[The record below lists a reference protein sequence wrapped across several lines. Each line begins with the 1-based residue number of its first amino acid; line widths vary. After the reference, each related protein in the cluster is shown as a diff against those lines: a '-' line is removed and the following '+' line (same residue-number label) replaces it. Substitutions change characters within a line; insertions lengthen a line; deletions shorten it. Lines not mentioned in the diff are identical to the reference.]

1 MNYLKLLS
9 YSFSLVFLIML
20 SSFQRLHAQSCPTIL
35 SAGGVVEVCKGG
47 NVDLFAEL
55 NTAPT
60 GITFTWTGSVSGLLK
75 MATGPAG
82 TFMSYTPT
90 VTEVVTVTAAKSG
103 CTTLVDKVK
112 VIVHDGATFTK
123 CRIIDN
129 FDEPDGTTQ
138 QTVMVKSPILGGP
151 NFQTK
156 TFTGLNAGGLIGNK
170 RTMNIWY
177 VVGDL
182 TSRADVL
189 KESDITSPYFNE
201 WFYSSSNDEGNES
214 NTELVYGGTGAD
226 QLNWDGI
233 CDCLDPNGVPDAS
246 AGFRLYNYFADQSG
260 VTMTVT
266 ITDGTGKIG
275 TIVRNMPGSGFGDY
289 DEEFALVD
297 FTVANGFNWCDIDKI
312 SLFMN
317 TNFISVDFKFDQF
330 DFCCLVKAEL
340 GDNSIKKCLGSC
352 IKLDTL
358 FNCPIPSGL
367 IGSHNVNWKDPNGNS
382 VAYNAVICPST
393 AGMFNYTV
401 NIKDS
406 LGCESNF
413 TQTFKICDTPSISL
427 TNVAIC
433 RGQSVVLS
441 PTITGGNPPLSYLW
455 SPATGL
461 SCTTCA
467 NPTANPTTTT
477 TYTLIVSTTEN
488 GDNGINA
495 CSGSKKVTVTVND
508 LPDGS
513 ITGATGLCNGATT
526 TQICAKQAPAVN
538 ITYSWST
545 LETTRCINVGAGTY
559 TLTVTNTTT
568 GCTATSQVTI
578 SPVPSPSVTVSS
590 DKNNVCEGTKV
601 ILTAV
606 GSGGTTPYTFTWST
620 GQSGNPIQVTPSAP
634 SSTYIVTIT
643 DINGCTGTNTITINA
658 TPNDIQVN
666 VTTKPDICSKKIGEA
681 TANPTGGAPPY
692 SYAWSNGG
700 NTQTITGLSPGSYTV
715 TVTDISGCSRSAT
728 GTVGTV
734 AGPSVNITGAS
745 PICAGGSVTLTANAT
760 GGTAPITY
768 SWSPGG
774 MTTSAVTV
782 SPGSTTTYT
791 VVVTD
796 GNGCTA
802 SNSVEVLVN
811 PKPQVTITPLN
822 PVICQGAKVNLTAIT
837 SGGTPSYSYLWSPS
851 TGLSCT
857 TCQNPDA
864 SPTAD
869 QIYQVIV
876 TDSKGCKDTAQVLVK
891 VNNNPTPSLVE
902 KTNEQCGKKNGT
914 ITVTATGGVSP
925 YSYLW
930 NTSPQQ
936 TGNTATG
943 LAAGT
948 YTVTVTDN
956 NGCTGTF
963 STSIINEGGPTVDIT
978 GASPICAGGSVTLTA
993 NASGWT
999 APITYSWS
1007 PGGMTTSSVTV
1018 SPGSTTT
1025 YTVVVTD
1032 GNGCS
1037 ASKSVEVLVNPKPQV
1052 TITPL
1057 NPVICQGFSVSL
1069 TAITSGGTPTFSY
1082 LWSPS
1087 TGLSCTTCQNPVA
1100 SPTADQNYQVIVT
1113 DSKGCKDTAQ
1123 VLVKVNNNPTPS
1135 LVGKT
1140 NEQCNKKNGSITVTA
1155 TGGESPYSY
1164 LWNTSPQ
1171 QTGTTATGLAGGT
1184 YTVTVTDKNGC
1195 TGTLAASIINEGG
1208 PTVNITGTNPN
1219 CIGDNVTLTA
1229 NPSPKLPNEYTYQ
1242 WSAGL
1247 GTNQTATINNVL
1259 ITNDYFVTVTDKQTG
1274 CTATATYTV
1283 QVIGCAVVTHFKE
1296 FVSVTQTGLNTYDVA
1311 FKITV
1316 DNIGTGI
1323 GKYNLK
1329 DSLAFDKDVVVN
1341 AIKYSTNAVGNPGNP
1356 GTIVPP
1362 SDGNNRYDLAVN
1374 QNITDVEVHVY
1385 NLTVSVTLNLAGTPP
1400 PGGDGSYKP
1409 CAEVTPG
1416 DYIPE
1421 NGLYN
1426 LSILD
1431 TPNDFNDER
1440 DEACGELPI
1449 INHVKS
1455 GPVVVKQGPNTYDVT
1470 YTITVT
1476 NSGFAT
1482 GKYTLNDIPGLE
1494 NDFEVL
1500 SAQYTSTAPG
1510 NPANPGPIGL
1520 TLSGPWNLAND
1531 QNIIKQT
1538 THTYQVKLQVKID
1551 LVATASVGDEI
1562 YTPCGA
1568 NNPNVPQSGEGLFN
1582 RTTLDVND
1590 DGIPDQRD
1598 TVCADIKIID
1608 LALRKVILNPAGSY
1622 KYGDNITFRITV
1634 FNQGNT
1640 AVEDVKV
1647 ADYLPAGL
1655 KYEGGDPNWTI
1666 VSANELEG
1674 TLPGVLNPGAS
1685 KTIDLTLRIVASSGG
1700 SFDWINFAEIKKAF
1714 IGTDEVS
1721 DEDIDSDP
1729 YSNSIKENAVKP
1741 GSPDD
1746 NVITEDGKNNPEE
1759 DEDDHDPAGIE
1770 VFDLA
1775 LKKTT
1780 TANGPY
1786 QYGSVVPFVITVYNQ
1801 GSIQARD
1808 VVVVDY
1814 IPSGFAFGPGN
1825 VIWTNGIGMA
1835 TTTIPS
1841 INPGSSVNVTINLV
1855 VQPGSNPVDRAWYN
1869 EAEIKTAKDDKNITQ
1884 TEDIDSRFN
1893 MNPDDDNDV
1902 VIDGADDNE
1911 INEDGKN
1918 DPQQDEDDNDPAAI
1932 KIWDLALKK
1941 VFVSGSINYNNPL
1954 TFRIWVYNQGNET
1967 AKDIKIVD
1975 YIPIGY
1981 SFSSGLNPGWVG
1993 AYPNVNYTIAGPI
2006 VPGDSAFVDII
2017 LTLENTSGGFRK
2029 WINYSEIVSSKDLNN
2044 ANRSNDDIDSQVG
2057 SDGPLERAVLP
2068 GRINDNNISSTN
2080 KGAEEDD
2087 HDPAGT
2093 GIEFGDLFD
2102 LALRKTVITAG
2113 PYSYGQ
2119 DVDFNIRIFNQGNLT
2134 AQNINVVDYVPAGF
2148 QFIAGGVNAA
2158 WSYSAGLS
2166 QASRIVSGPLKPGDS
2181 LDITIRLRTISNPGS
2196 STAYINFSEI
2206 KSAQDSLGTTSV
2218 DIDSN
2223 PDDNPNNDIGGEP
2236 GGPTDNL
2243 IDDDGTIDED
2253 DHDPAMI
2260 NVYDLALIKVTATA
2274 GPYSVGQVVD
2284 FKITVINQ
2292 GTLPV
2297 KNVVV
2302 NDYIPIGYT
2311 YNAGDNAGIWSGS
2324 HPLVTHTH
2332 APQLN
2337 PGDNFEVILKLRL
2350 AGTSGGYT
2358 NWINYSEIK
2367 SMQSVNGTDVS
2378 SQDVDSDPNGNTP
2391 GERAVTPGS
2400 TNDDNI
2406 TDITKAG
2413 DQDDHDPAGVNIF
2426 DLALRKSVVTG
2437 GPYAYGQDVDFKISI
2452 FNQGNITA
2460 KNIAVVDYIPDGF
2473 QFIAGGVNAAW
2484 TYSAGNKQATRTV
2497 AGPLGPGQST
2507 DVTIRLRLF
2516 PNGSAFDAYTN
2527 YSEIKSAQD
2536 SLGVSGNDFD
2546 SDPDDDPTNDD
2557 GGEPGGP
2564 TDDEVTKAP
2573 PVDEDDHDP
2582 AIINIF
2588 DLALRKKL
2596 VTPATG
2602 PYTYGQTHTFEITVF
2617 NQGNVTAKDI
2627 QVKDYIPE
2635 GYSFSPNNGWTG
2647 AFPTVSKTIT
2657 DTIQPGGSRTIT
2669 LNLTFNMVAVP
2680 SLKSWANYAE
2690 IAGAND
2696 LNGVPGDDVDSDPG
2710 SNTTNEQN
2718 VIPGKPGDDD
2728 IASNSDTGFGSQ
2740 DDHDP
2745 AGPWIFDLAT
2755 KIENS
2760 SNEINFY
2767 GELINFPIEVHNQG
2781 NIPTNGYTVSVN
2793 IPSGFAFNPAFN
2805 PSWVFDNGIGL
2816 FTYVST
2822 NVLNPGETDQFNIV
2836 LTAQPSNGPNAWTVE
2851 IEISK
2856 DHPIADEVGIKDI
2869 DSKPDNNFSNDAGG
2883 SPLPDSE
2890 DGNYPGSDDILN
2902 GAGNGVIGGTSAAGD
2917 EDDNDP
2923 EFVQVFDLA
2932 LRKTLISP
2940 AAGPYTYGQN
2950 HTFKVTI
2957 FNQGNISAKNVLI
2970 SDFIPDGYSF
2980 TNNNGWTGGPNTIT
2994 NLITSV
3000 IKPGDSVVLTLVLK
3014 FQMASL
3020 LTTNKTW
3027 INYSEI
3033 TSAQDTLNVTRTDV
3047 DSEAGSNG
3055 PNENNVLPGKLGDDD
3070 ISSNSDNGVGSQDD
3084 HDPAGPWIFDLAT
3097 VIENSV
3103 DRISSYGELIT
3114 FPIKVKNQGNIA
3126 SAGYTLSVLV
3136 PDGFAFTQGPN
3147 TNWVYNNVTRI
3158 ASYTVP
3164 VTDTI
3169 KPGEMDMYNIILTSQ
3184 PASGKHAW
3192 TVEIEI
3198 SSDNPVADEAGIND
3212 IDSNPDAVFNNDPGG
3227 APIPDSE
3234 GGNFPGSDDIL
3245 NGAGNGS
3252 IGDTNAA
3259 GDEDDN
3265 DPEYVKIYDL
3275 ALKKLLDTPPPYAY
3289 DQNLTYRVRIFN
3301 QGNEPVRNV
3310 RIQDYIPIGFSL
3322 VGAMSPLWVANANGA
3337 EFLYTGTLNPTDS
3350 IDFVITLKLVNT
3362 KGGYRDWINYAEITN
3377 MQDTL
3382 GNNVNSFDV
3391 DSRPAS
3397 NGPGELAVSPGDAAD
3412 NNITSIA
3419 KGGEEDD
3426 HDPAGIQVF
3435 DVALRKNYIGT
3446 LPIKYNQVVPFE
3458 VTVFNQGNRSAQNFV
3473 IADYLA
3479 PGYEFDV
3486 PSNANWTYNN
3496 VTRIAKTT
3504 ISAKVLPG
3512 DSAKVTLY
3520 LTVKPTLYN
3529 KAAWKNFAEIVT
3541 VTDTT
3546 NTPGDDIDSDPDDN
3560 PNNDGPPKDGEVDE
3574 KPPVDEDDQDP
3585 AEPPVVDF
3593 ALRKWIP
3600 GKKPYYIPGDT
3611 VDFVISIHNQGNVVS
3626 SSVGVNDYIPQGF
3639 QFLPAINAGWA
3650 FNGPRLEYT
3659 YGTRLYP
3666 EDSVQLHLK
3675 LKVIVAANPS
3685 IPDWENYAEIR
3696 SVRDTFNVNRD
3707 NDDADSKP
3715 NTDNAWERAV
3725 HDEDPWDDV
3734 IDGNNQIENEDSD
3747 DHDPEKVVVTAW
3759 IGDYV
3764 WKDLDGDGVQDNNEP
3779 GVPGVHVYLYKCS
3792 NGSLVKKDT
3801 TDANGKYEFDFL
3813 LSDDYFLRFDAL
3825 PINMPN
3831 CAFTFK
3837 DKGGNDAKD
3846 SDVDAAGITSCTFL
3860 QWGERDSTWD
3870 AGLVELASYGDY
3882 VWHDRNANGIQ
3893 EVGEEGV
3900 GGVLV
3905 TLYDA
3910 VTNLPVKTTTT
3921 DNNGLYLFEKL
3932 MPMQYYAKYDPP
3944 AGWNIT
3950 TANVGNDT
3958 KDSDVDNSNGPR
3970 TNATTYLSP
3979 GENDRTWD
3987 LGIWRCVMIGGR
3999 VFFDVDKD
4007 GIFDP
4012 SENGLNGLKIN
4023 LIDYNSG
4030 SVVATLL
4037 TAVNPATPSD
4047 DGYYKF
4053 ACVKPGT
4060 YYVQFER
4067 PGHLAASEP
4076 LRGGN
4081 ADKDSDIGHENG
4093 VNSTRKIV
4101 VLSGDMVLNIGAGFQ
4116 NKATVGDYVWL
4127 DRNLNGLQD
4136 SGEQPIPGVKVN
4148 AYNNTTGVMVSE
4160 ATTGSDGHYMLD
4172 GIAQGDYYVK
4182 FIPPVNYGFTAAHS
4196 GTDPVD
4202 NDVDGTNGYGT
4213 TRVYRIQTGDALPTI
4228 DAGLVGAVLA
4238 IEWLNFTGHHN
4249 GSFTELNWQ
4258 TGVELNNDH
4267 FEIERRHESETGFTV
4282 IGQELASEDGLAA
4295 KHNYGYDDFDASKSG
4310 IYYYRLKQVDKDG
4323 HFTYSKIISIQI
4335 KRGSEFKV
4343 SIYPN
4348 PVDNLLKVDITLGDE
4363 SELEVRVFDKSG
4375 KNVLTNPFGGFR
4387 KAGKFNEILDT
4398 SILPAGQYNLQ
4409 ILTSHGIVNKQF
4421 TVLR

>member
-1 MNYLKLLS
+1 MNYLKLLF
-9 YSFSLVFLIML
+9 YSFSLVFLILL
-20 SSFQRLHAQSCPTIL
+20 SSFQRLHAQTCPTIL
-35 SAGGVVEVCKGG
+35 SAGGMIEVCKGG
-47 NVDLFAEL
+47 TVDLFAEL
-55 NTAPT
+55 NVAPT
-60 GITFTWTGSVSGLLK
+60 GIKFTWTGSFSGLLK

-90 VTEVVTVTAAKSG
+90 VTEVVTITAEKAG

-138 QTVMVKSPILGGP
+138 QTVQVKSPILGGP
-151 NFQTK
+151 IFETK

-214 NTELVYGGTGAD
+214 NTELVYGGTGAN

-233 CDCLDPNGVPDAS
+233 CDCLDPNGKPDAT

-266 ITDGTGKIG
+266 ITDGSGNTG
-275 TIVRNMPGSGFGDY
+275 TISRNMPGSGFGDY
-289 DEEFALVD
+289 DEEFSLLD

-312 SLFMN
+312 SLYMN

-367 IGSHNVNWKDPNGNS
+367 IGSHNVNWKDHNGNS
-382 VAYNAVICPST
+382 VAYNALICPST

-413 TQTFKICDTPSISL
+413 TQTFKICDTPSVSIP
-427 TNVAIC
+427 NVAIC
-433 RGQSVVLS
+433 KGKSVVLS
-441 PTITGGNPPLSYLW
+441 PTITGGNAPLSYLW

-495 CSGSKKVTVTVND
+495 CSGSRQVTVTVND

-526 TQICAKQAPAVN
+526 TQICAKQAPAAN

-891 VNNNPTPSLVE
+891 VNNNPTPSLVG
-902 KTNEQCGKKNGT
+902 KTNEQCGMKNGS
-914 ITVTATGGVSP
+914 ITVTTSGGVSP

-963 STSIINEGGPTVDIT
+963 STSIINEGGPTV
-978 GASPICAGGSVTLTA
+978 
-993 NASGWT
+993 
-999 APITYSWS
+999 
-1007 PGGMTTSSVTV
+1007 
-1018 SPGSTTT
+1018 
-1025 YTVVVTD
+1025 
-1032 GNGCS
+1032 
-1037 ASKSVEVLVNPKPQV
+1037 
-1052 TITPL
+1052 
-1057 NPVICQGFSVSL
+1057 
-1069 TAITSGGTPTFSY
+1069 
-1082 LWSPS
+1082 
-1087 TGLSCTTCQNPVA
+1087 
-1100 SPTADQNYQVIVT
+1100 
-1113 DSKGCKDTAQ
+1113 
-1123 VLVKVNNNPTPS
+1123 
-1135 LVGKT
+1135 
-1140 NEQCNKKNGSITVTA
+1140 
-1155 TGGESPYSY
+1155 
-1164 LWNTSPQ
+1164 
-1171 QTGTTATGLAGGT
+1171 
-1184 YTVTVTDKNGC
+1184 
-1195 TGTLAASIINEGG
+1195 
-1208 PTVNITGTNPN
+1208 NITGPNPN

-1229 NPSPKLPNEYTYQ
+1229 NPGPKLPSDYNYQ

-1247 GTNQTATINNVL
+1247 GTNQTATLNNVL

-1274 CTATATYTV
+1274 CTSTATYTV

-1510 NPANPGPIGL
+1510 NPANPGPIVL

-1562 YTPCGA
+1562 YTPCGT

-1598 TVCADIKIID
+1598 TVCEDIKIID

-1640 AVEDVKV
+1640 AVENVQV

-1729 YSNSIKENAVKP
+1729 YSNSTKENAVKP

-1780 TANGPY
+1780 TAIGPF

-1825 VIWTNGIGMA
+1825 AIWTNGIGMA
-1835 TTTIPS
+1835 TTTISS

-1855 VQPGSNPVDRAWYN
+1855 VQPGSNPLDSAWYN
-1869 EAEIKTAKDDKNITQ
+1869 EAEIKTAKDDKNNTQ
-1884 TEDIDSRFN
+1884 TEDIDSKFN
-1893 MNPDDDNDV
+1893 MDPDDDNDV

-1941 VFVSGSINYNNPL
+1941 VFVSGSIKYNNPI

-1967 AKDIKIVD
+1967 AKDVKIVD
-1975 YIPIGY
+1975 YIPTGY
-1981 SFSSGLNPGWVG
+1981 SFSAGLNPGWVG

-2006 VPGDSAFVDII
+2006 VPGDSAFVNIV

-2044 ANRSNDDIDSQVG
+2044 ADRSNDDIDSRVG
-2057 SDGPLERAVLP
+2057 SDGPSERAVLP
-2068 GRINDNNISSTN
+2068 GSINDNNISSTN
-2080 KGAEEDD
+2080 KGGEEDD

-2093 GIEFGDLFD
+2093 GIMFGDIFD
-2102 LALRKTVITAG
+2102 LALRKTVITPA
-2113 PYSYGQ
+2113 PYGYGQ
-2119 DVDFNIRIFNQGNLT
+2119 DIDFNIRIFNQGNVT
-2134 AQNINVVDYVPAGF
+2134 AQNINVVDYVPTGF

-2166 QASRIVSGPLKPGDS
+2166 QASRIVAGPLKPGDS
-2181 LDITIRLRTISNPGS
+2181 LDITIRLRTIANPGS

-2206 KSAQDSLGTTSV
+2206 KSAQDSLGATRG

-2223 PDDNPNNDIGGEP
+2223 PDDNPINDIGGEP

-2260 NVYDLALIKVTATA
+2260 NVYDLALIKATSTA

-2284 FKITVINQ
+2284 FKITVYNQ

-2378 SQDVDSDPNGNTP
+2378 AQDVDSDPNGNTP
-2391 GERAVTPGS
+2391 GETAVTPGS
-2400 TNDDNI
+2400 PNDNNI

-2426 DLALRKSVVTG
+2426 DLALRKTVVTG
-2437 GPYAYGQDVDFKISI
+2437 GPYTYGQDIDFKITV
-2452 FNQGNITA
+2452 FNQGNLTA
-2460 KNIAVVDYIPDGF
+2460 KNISVVDYVPAGY
-2473 QFIAGGVNAAW
+2473 QFIAGGVNAGW
-2484 TYSAGNKQATRTV
+2484 TYSAGNRQATRTI
-2497 AGPLGPGQST
+2497 AGPLTPGQSI
-2507 DVTIRLRLF
+2507 DVTIRLRLIA
-2516 PNGSAFDAYTN
+2516 NASSSDAYTN
-2527 YSEIKSAQD
+2527 FAEIKSAQD

-2696 LNGVPGDDVDSDPG
+2696 LKGVPGDDVDSDPG

-2728 IASNSDTGFGSQ
+2728 ISSISDSGIGSQ

-2745 AGPWIFDLAT
+2745 AGPWVFDLAT
-2755 KIENS
+2755 I
-2760 SNEINFY
+2760 
-2767 GELINFPIEVHNQG
+2767 
-2781 NIPTNGYTVSVN
+2781 
-2793 IPSGFAFNPAFN
+2793 
-2805 PSWVFDNGIGL
+2805 
-2816 FTYVST
+2816 
-2822 NVLNPGETDQFNIV
+2822 
-2836 LTAQPSNGPNAWTVE
+2836 
-2851 IEISK
+2851 
-2856 DHPIADEVGIKDI
+2856 
-2869 DSKPDNNFSNDAGG
+2869 
-2883 SPLPDSE
+2883 
-2890 DGNYPGSDDILN
+2890 
-2902 GAGNGVIGGTSAAGD
+2902 
-2917 EDDNDP
+2917 
-2923 EFVQVFDLA
+2923 
-2932 LRKTLISP
+2932 
-2940 AAGPYTYGQN
+2940 
-2950 HTFKVTI
+2950 
-2957 FNQGNISAKNVLI
+2957 
-2970 SDFIPDGYSF
+2970 
-2980 TNNNGWTGGPNTIT
+2980 
-2994 NLITSV
+2994 
-3000 IKPGDSVVLTLVLK
+3000 
-3014 FQMASL
+3014 
-3020 LTTNKTW
+3020 
-3027 INYSEI
+3027 
-3033 TSAQDTLNVTRTDV
+3033 
-3047 DSEAGSNG
+3047 
-3055 PNENNVLPGKLGDDD
+3055 
-3070 ISSNSDNGVGSQDD
+3070 
-3084 HDPAGPWIFDLAT
+3084 
-3097 VIENSV
+3097 IENSV
-3103 DRISSYGELIT
+3103 DRISSYGELIN
-3114 FPIKVKNQGNIA
+3114 FPIKVKNQGNIN

-3136 PDGFAFTQGPN
+3136 PAGFAFTAGPN
-3147 TNWVYNNVTRI
+3147 AGWSYNSLTRI
-3158 ASYTVP
+3158 ATYVVP

-3169 KPGEMDMYNIILTSQ
+3169 KPGEMDMYNLVLTSQ
-3184 PASGKHAW
+3184 PATGKHAW

-3198 SSDNPVADEAGIND
+3198 SADNPVADEAGIND
-3212 IDSNPDAVFNNDPGG
+3212 IDSNPDAVYNNDPGG
-3227 APIPDSE
+3227 SPIPDSE

-3245 NGAGNGS
+3245 NGAGNGI

-3265 DPEYVKIYDL
+3265 DPEYVKLYDL
-3275 ALKKLLDTPPPYAY
+3275 ALKKTVVTPQPYSY
-3289 DQNLTYRVRIFN
+3289 GQNLVFRLRVYN
-3301 QGNEPVRNV
+3301 QGNESVKNV
-3310 RIQDYIPIGFSL
+3310 RIQDYIP
-3322 VGAMSPLWVANANGA
+3322 VGYSFVASPGWAVNGQGA
-3337 EFLYTGTLNPTDS
+3337 VYTYGGTLNPTDS
-3350 IDFVITLKLVNT
+3350 FDINITLKLEHTV
-3362 KGGYRDWINYAEITN
+3362 GGYRNWINYAEITDV
-3377 MQDTL
+3377 QDTL
-3382 GNNVNSFDV
+3382 GNNVNTFDV
-3391 DSRPAS
+3391 DSRPGS
-3397 NGPGELAVSPGDAAD
+3397 NGSAELAVKPGDAAD
-3412 NNITSIA
+3412 DNITSID

-3426 HDPAGIQVF
+3426 HDPAGVPIF
-3435 DVALRKNYIGT
+3435 DVALRKNYIGP
-3446 LPIKYNQVVPFE
+3446 LPIKYNQVIPFE
-3458 VTVFNQGNRSAQNFV
+3458 VTVFNQGSISAQNFE

-3479 PGYEFDV
+3479 PGFDFDV
-3486 PSNANWTYNN
+3486 ASNPTWTYNP
-3496 VTRIAKTT
+3496 VTRIATT
-3504 ISAKVLPG
+3504 IYTPKVIPG
-3512 DSAKVTLY
+3512 DSAKVVIKLK
-3520 LTVKPTLYN
+3520 VRPTLYN
-3529 KAAWKNFAEIVT
+3529 RAAWKNFAEIIT

-3546 NTPGDDIDSDPDDN
+3546 NTPGDDIDSDPDDD
-3560 PNNDGPPKDGEVDE
+3560 PDNDGPPEDGEIDE
-3574 KPPVDEDDQDP
+3574 NPPIDEDDHDP
-3585 AEPPVVDF
+3585 ADPPVVDF

-3611 VDFVISIHNQGNVVS
+3611 VDFIISLHNQGNVAS
-3626 SSVGVNDYIPQGF
+3626 SSIGVNDYIPAGF
-3639 QFLPAINAGWA
+3639 QFLPAINAGWSV
-3650 FNGPRLEYT
+3650 NGTRLEYS

-3675 LKVIVAANPS
+3675 LKVIVSANPTLS
-3685 IPDWENYAEIR
+3685 DWENYAEIR
-3696 SVRDTFNVNRD
+3696 TMRDTFNLIRD

-3715 NTDNAWERAV
+3715 NTNDAWERAV
-3725 HDEDPWDDV
+3725 HDDDPWDDV
-3734 IDGNNQIENEDSD
+3734 IDGNGQSVNEDSD

-3759 IGDYV
+3759 IGDFV
-3764 WKDLDGDGVQDNNEP
+3764 WKDLDGDGVQDAGEP
-3779 GVPGVHVYLYKCS
+3779 GVPGVHVYLYKCAD
-3792 NGSLVKKDT
+3792 GSIVKKDT

-3813 LSDDYFLRFDAL
+3813 LSDNYFLRFDPL

-3846 SDVDAAGITSCTFL
+3846 SDVSPSGITACTFL

-3870 AGLVELASYGDY
+3870 AGLVELAKYGDY
-3882 VWHDRNANGIQ
+3882 VWHDRDADGVQ
-3893 EVGEEGV
+3893 EVGEEGIKDV
-3900 GGVLV
+3900 VV

-3910 VTNLPVKTTTT
+3910 DTRLPVKTTTT
-3921 DNNGLYLFEKL
+3921 DATGKYLFEYL
-3932 MPMQYYAKYDPP
+3932 MPGNYYAKFEWHPM
-3944 AGWNIT
+3944 WNQT
-3950 TANVGNDT
+3950 TSNQGSDT
-3958 KDSDVDNSNGPR
+3958 KDSDVDGSNGSQ
-3970 TNATTYLSP
+3970 TTASTYLSP
-3979 GENDRTWD
+3979 GEDDRTWD
-3987 LGIWRCVMIGGR
+3987 LGLYKCIMIGGR
-3999 VFFDVDKD
+3999 VFLDKDKD

-4012 SENGLNGLKIN
+4012 TENGLNGLDVY
-4023 LIDYNSG
+4023 LVDAMSG
-4030 SVVATLL
+4030 AVVATLK
-4037 TAVNPATPSD
+4037 TAVNPSTPSD

-4053 ACVKPGT
+4053 ACIKPGM
-4060 YYVQFER
+4060 YHVKFER

-4076 LRGGN
+4076 FKGGN
-4081 ADKDSDIGHENG
+4081 TDKDSDISHEFG
-4093 VNSTRKIV
+4093 VNTTRKFT
-4101 VLSGDMVLNIGAGFQ
+4101 VLSGDMILNVGAGFQ
-4116 NKATVGDYVWL
+4116 DKATLGDRVWL
-4127 DRNLNGLQD
+4127 DRNFNGIQD
-4136 SGEQPIPGVKVN
+4136 GNEEPVQGVKIA
-4148 AYNNTTGVMVSE
+4148 AYTPGGVMVSE
-4160 ATTGSDGHYMLD
+4160 ATSGFDGTYMLD
-4172 GIAQGDYYVK
+4172 GVAQGDYYVK
-4182 FIPPVNYGFTAAHS
+4182 FTAPVSFGFTIPHTGS
-4196 GTDPVD
+4196 DNVD

-4213 TRVYRIQTGDALPTI
+4213 TRVYRVQTGDAFPTI
-4228 DAGLVGAVLA
+4228 DAGLVYQVLPL
-4238 IEWLNFTGHHN
+4238 EWLSFEANYN
-4249 GSFTELNWQ
+4249 GEFTELDWA
-4258 TGVELNNDH
+4258 TGVEINNGY
-4267 FEIERRHESETGFTV
+4267 FEVERRHESETEFKA
-4282 IGQELASEDGLAA
+4282 IGQV
-4295 KHNYGYDDFDASKSG
+4295 DASTETGASRHDYEMDDLNVNQSG
-4310 IYYYRLKQVDKDG
+4310 VYYYRIKQVDRDG
-4323 HFTYSKIISIQI
+4323 KYNYSKVISIRVQ
-4335 KRGSEFKV
+4335 RGKDLSIE
-4343 SIYPN
+4343 IYPN
-4348 PVDNLLKVDITLGDE
+4348 PVDDLLKVEIGLSENGLLE
-4363 SELEVRVFDKSG
+4363 SRVFDNHGKS
-4375 KNVLTNPFGGFR
+4375 VLVNPFGGNYM
-4387 KAGKFNEILDT
+4387 KAGKYSELINT
-4398 SILPAGQYNLQ
+4398 SVLTPGQYNLQ
-4409 ILTSHGIVNKQF
+4409 IKTNNGLINKRF
-4421 TVLR
+4421 TVSR

>member
-1 MNYLKLLS
+1 M
-9 YSFSLVFLIML
+9 
-20 SSFQRLHAQSCPTIL
+20 
-35 SAGGVVEVCKGG
+35 
-47 NVDLFAEL
+47 
-55 NTAPT
+55 
-60 GITFTWTGSVSGLLK
+60 
-75 MATGPAG
+75 
-82 TFMSYTPT
+82 
-90 VTEVVTVTAAKSG
+90 
-103 CTTLVDKVK
+103 
-112 VIVHDGATFTK
+112 
-123 CRIIDN
+123 
-129 FDEPDGTTQ
+129 
-138 QTVMVKSPILGGP
+138 
-151 NFQTK
+151 
-156 TFTGLNAGGLIGNK
+156 
-170 RTMNIWY
+170 
-177 VVGDL
+177 VGDL

-214 NTELVYGGTGAD
+214 NTELVYGGTGAN

-233 CDCLDPNGVPDAS
+233 CDCLDPNGKPDAT

-266 ITDGTGKIG
+266 ITDGSGNTG
-275 TIVRNMPGSGFGDY
+275 TISRNMPGSGFGDY
-289 DEEFALVD
+289 DEEFSLLD

-312 SLFMN
+312 SLYMN

-382 VAYNAVICPST
+382 VAYNALICPST

-413 TQTFKICDTPSISL
+413 TQTFKICDTPSVSIP
-427 TNVAIC
+427 NVAIC
-433 RGQSVVLS
+433 KGKSVVLS
-441 PTITGGNPPLSYLW
+441 PTITGGNAPLSYLW

-495 CSGSKKVTVTVND
+495 CSGSRQVTVTVND

-526 TQICAKQAPAVN
+526 TQICAKQAPAAN

-891 VNNNPTPSLVE
+891 VNNNPTPSLVG
-902 KTNEQCGKKNGT
+902 KTNEQCGMKNGS
-914 ITVTATGGVSP
+914 ITVTTSGGVSP

-963 STSIINEGGPTVDIT
+963 STSIINEGGPTV
-978 GASPICAGGSVTLTA
+978 
-993 NASGWT
+993 
-999 APITYSWS
+999 
-1007 PGGMTTSSVTV
+1007 
-1018 SPGSTTT
+1018 
-1025 YTVVVTD
+1025 
-1032 GNGCS
+1032 
-1037 ASKSVEVLVNPKPQV
+1037 
-1052 TITPL
+1052 
-1057 NPVICQGFSVSL
+1057 
-1069 TAITSGGTPTFSY
+1069 
-1082 LWSPS
+1082 
-1087 TGLSCTTCQNPVA
+1087 
-1100 SPTADQNYQVIVT
+1100 
-1113 DSKGCKDTAQ
+1113 
-1123 VLVKVNNNPTPS
+1123 
-1135 LVGKT
+1135 
-1140 NEQCNKKNGSITVTA
+1140 
-1155 TGGESPYSY
+1155 
-1164 LWNTSPQ
+1164 
-1171 QTGTTATGLAGGT
+1171 
-1184 YTVTVTDKNGC
+1184 
-1195 TGTLAASIINEGG
+1195 
-1208 PTVNITGTNPN
+1208 NITGPNPN

-1229 NPSPKLPNEYTYQ
+1229 NPGPKLPSDYNYQ

-1247 GTNQTATINNVL
+1247 GTNQTATLNNVL

-1274 CTATATYTV
+1274 CTSTATYTV

-1510 NPANPGPIGL
+1510 NPANPGPIVL

-1562 YTPCGA
+1562 YTPCGT

-1598 TVCADIKIID
+1598 TVCEDIKIID

-1640 AVEDVKV
+1640 AVENVQV

-1729 YSNSIKENAVKP
+1729 YSNSTKENAVKP

-1780 TANGPY
+1780 TAIGPF

-1825 VIWTNGIGMA
+1825 AIWTNGIGMA
-1835 TTTIPS
+1835 TTTISS

-1855 VQPGSNPVDRAWYN
+1855 VQPGSNPLDSAWYN
-1869 EAEIKTAKDDKNITQ
+1869 EAEIKTAKDDKNNTQ
-1884 TEDIDSRFN
+1884 TEDIDSKFN
-1893 MNPDDDNDV
+1893 MDPDDDNDV

-1941 VFVSGSINYNNPL
+1941 VFVSGSFTYNSPL

-1967 AKDIKIVD
+1967 AKDVKIAD
-1975 YIPIGY
+1975 YIPTGY
-1981 SFSSGLNPGWVG
+1981 SFSAGLNPGWVG

-2006 VPGDSAFVDII
+2006 VPGDSAFVDIV
-2017 LTLENTSGGFRK
+2017 LTLENTSGGYRK

-2044 ANRSNDDIDSQVG
+2044 ADRSNDDIDSRVG

-2080 KGAEEDD
+2080 KGGEEDD
-2087 HDPAGT
+2087 HDPAGP
-2093 GIEFGDLFD
+2093 GIMFGEIFD
-2102 LALRKTVITAG
+2102 LALRKTVITPA
-2113 PYSYGQ
+2113 PYGYGQ
-2119 DVDFNIRIFNQGNLT
+2119 DIDFNIRIFNQGNVT
-2134 AQNINVVDYVPAGF
+2134 AQNINVVDYVPTGF
-2148 QFIAGGVNAA
+2148 QFIAGGVNVA

-2166 QASRIVSGPLKPGDS
+2166 QASRIVAGPLKPGDS
-2181 LDITIRLRTISNPGS
+2181 LDITIRLRTIANPGS

-2206 KSAQDSLGTTSV
+2206 KSAQDSLGATRG

-2223 PDDNPNNDIGGEP
+2223 PDDNPINDIGGES

-2260 NVYDLALIKVTATA
+2260 NVYDLALIKVTSTA

-2284 FKITVINQ
+2284 FKITVYNQ

-2378 SQDVDSDPNGNTP
+2378 AQDVDSDPNGNTP
-2391 GERAVTPGS
+2391 GETAVTPGS
-2400 TNDDNI
+2400 PNDNNI

-2426 DLALRKSVVTG
+2426 DLALRKTVVTG
-2437 GPYAYGQDVDFKISI
+2437 GPYTYGQDIDFKITV
-2452 FNQGNITA
+2452 FNQGNLTA
-2460 KNIAVVDYIPDGF
+2460 KNISVVDYVPAGY
-2473 QFIAGGVNAAW
+2473 QFIAGGVNAGW
-2484 TYSAGNKQATRTV
+2484 TYSAGNRQATRTI
-2497 AGPLGPGQST
+2497 AGPLTPGQSI
-2507 DVTIRLRLF
+2507 DVTIRLRLIA
-2516 PNGSAFDAYTN
+2516 NASSSDAYTN
-2527 YSEIKSAQD
+2527 FAEIKSAQD

-2582 AIINIF
+2582 AIISIF
-2588 DLALRKKL
+2588 DLALIKKL

-2627 QVKDYIPE
+2627 QVKDYIPQ

-2690 IAGAND
+2690 ISGAND
-2696 LNGVPGDDVDSDPG
+2696 LNGVPGDDVDSDPGSNTTNEQNIIPGKPGDDDIASTSDSGLGSQDDHDPAGPWVFDLATIIENSVDNVSSYGELINFPIKVKNQGNINSAGYTLSVLVPAGFAFTAGPNAGWSYNNITRIATYVVPVTDTIKPGEMDMYNLVLTSQPSNGKDAWTVEIEISADNPIADEAGINDIDSNPDAVFNNDPGGSPIPDSEGGNFPGSDDILNGAGNGTIGDTNAAGDEDDNDPEYVKVFDLALIKKLVTPATGPYTYGQTHTFEITVFNQGNVTAKDIQVKDYIPQGYSFSPNNGWTGAFPTVSKTITDTIQPGGSRTITLNLTFNMVAVPSLKSWANYAEIVGANDQNGVPGDDVDSDPG

-2728 IASNSDTGFGSQ
+2728 IASNSDNGFGSQ

-2755 KIENS
+2755 I
-2760 SNEINFY
+2760 
-2767 GELINFPIEVHNQG
+2767 
-2781 NIPTNGYTVSVN
+2781 
-2793 IPSGFAFNPAFN
+2793 
-2805 PSWVFDNGIGL
+2805 
-2816 FTYVST
+2816 
-2822 NVLNPGETDQFNIV
+2822 
-2836 LTAQPSNGPNAWTVE
+2836 
-2851 IEISK
+2851 
-2856 DHPIADEVGIKDI
+2856 
-2869 DSKPDNNFSNDAGG
+2869 
-2883 SPLPDSE
+2883 
-2890 DGNYPGSDDILN
+2890 
-2902 GAGNGVIGGTSAAGD
+2902 
-2917 EDDNDP
+2917 
-2923 EFVQVFDLA
+2923 
-2932 LRKTLISP
+2932 
-2940 AAGPYTYGQN
+2940 
-2950 HTFKVTI
+2950 
-2957 FNQGNISAKNVLI
+2957 
-2970 SDFIPDGYSF
+2970 
-2980 TNNNGWTGGPNTIT
+2980 
-2994 NLITSV
+2994 
-3000 IKPGDSVVLTLVLK
+3000 
-3014 FQMASL
+3014 
-3020 LTTNKTW
+3020 
-3027 INYSEI
+3027 
-3033 TSAQDTLNVTRTDV
+3033 
-3047 DSEAGSNG
+3047 
-3055 PNENNVLPGKLGDDD
+3055 
-3070 ISSNSDNGVGSQDD
+3070 
-3084 HDPAGPWIFDLAT
+3084 
-3097 VIENSV
+3097 IENSV
-3103 DRISSYGELIT
+3103 DRISSYGELIN
-3114 FPIKVKNQGNIA
+3114 FPIKVKNQGNIN

-3136 PDGFAFTQGPN
+3136 PTGFAYTAGPN
-3147 TNWVYNNVTRI
+3147 AGWSYNSLTRI
-3158 ASYTVP
+3158 ATYVVP

-3169 KPGEMDMYNIILTSQ
+3169 KPGEMDMYNLVLTSQ
-3184 PASGKHAW
+3184 PANGKHAW

-3198 SSDNPVADEAGIND
+3198 SADNPVADEAGIND
-3212 IDSNPDAVFNNDPGG
+3212 IDSNPDAVYNNDPGG
-3227 APIPDSE
+3227 SPIPDSE

-3245 NGAGNGS
+3245 NGAGNGTV
-3252 IGDTNAA
+3252 GDTNAA

-3265 DPEYVKIYDL
+3265 DPEYVKLYDL
-3275 ALKKLLDTPPPYAY
+3275 ALKKTVVTPQPYSY
-3289 DQNLTYRVRIFN
+3289 GQNLVFRLRVYN
-3301 QGNEPVRNV
+3301 QGNESVKNV
-3310 RIQDYIPIGFSL
+3310 RIQDYIPIGYSY
-3322 VGAMSPLWVANANGA
+3322 VASPGWAVNGQGAV
-3337 EFLYTGTLNPTDS
+3337 YTYGGTLNPTDS
-3350 IDFVITLKLVNT
+3350 FDINITLKLEHTV
-3362 KGGYRDWINYAEITN
+3362 GGYRNWINYAEITDV
-3377 MQDTL
+3377 QDTL
-3382 GNNVNSFDV
+3382 GNNVNTFDV
-3391 DSRPAS
+3391 DSRPGS
-3397 NGPGELAVSPGDAAD
+3397 NGSAELAVKPGDAAD
-3412 NNITSIA
+3412 DNITSID

-3426 HDPAGIQVF
+3426 HDPAGVPIF
-3435 DVALRKNYIGT
+3435 DVALRKNYIGP
-3446 LPIKYNQVVPFE
+3446 LPIKYNQVIPFE
-3458 VTVFNQGNRSAQNFV
+3458 VTVFNQGSISAQNFE

-3479 PGYEFDV
+3479 PGFDFDV
-3486 PSNANWTYNN
+3486 ASNPTWTYNP
-3496 VTRIAKTT
+3496 VTRIATT
-3504 ISAKVLPG
+3504 IYTPKVIPG
-3512 DSAKVTLY
+3512 DSAKVVIKLK
-3520 LTVKPTLYN
+3520 VRPTLYN
-3529 KAAWKNFAEIVT
+3529 RAAWKNFAEIIT

-3546 NTPGDDIDSDPDDN
+3546 NTPGDDIDSDPDDD
-3560 PNNDGPPKDGEVDE
+3560 PDNDGPPEDGEIDE
-3574 KPPVDEDDQDP
+3574 NPPIDEDDHDP
-3585 AEPPVVDF
+3585 ADPPVVDF

-3611 VDFVISIHNQGNVVS
+3611 VDFIISLHNQGNVAS
-3626 SSVGVNDYIPQGF
+3626 SSIGVNDYIPAGF
-3639 QFLPAINAGWA
+3639 QFLPAINGGWSV
-3650 FNGPRLEYT
+3650 NGTRLEYS

-3675 LKVIVAANPS
+3675 LKVIVSANPTLS
-3685 IPDWENYAEIR
+3685 DWENYAEIR
-3696 SVRDTFNVNRD
+3696 TMRDTFNLVRD

-3715 NTDNAWERAV
+3715 NTDDAWERAV
-3725 HDEDPWDDV
+3725 HDDEPWDDV
-3734 IDGNNQIENEDSD
+3734 IDGNGQVENEDSD

-3759 IGDYV
+3759 IGDFV
-3764 WKDLDGDGVQDNNEP
+3764 WKDLDGDGVQDAGEP
-3779 GVPGVHVYLYKCS
+3779 GVPGVHVYLYKCAD
-3792 NGSLVKKDT
+3792 GSIVKKDT

-3813 LSDDYFLRFDAL
+3813 LSDNYFLRFDPL

-3846 SDVDAAGITSCTFL
+3846 SDVSPSGITACTFL

-3870 AGLVELASYGDY
+3870 AGLVELAKYGDY
-3882 VWHDRNANGIQ
+3882 VWHDRDADGVQ
-3893 EVGEEGV
+3893 EVGEEGIKDV
-3900 GGVLV
+3900 VV

-3910 VTNLPVKTTTT
+3910 DTRLPVKTTTT
-3921 DNNGLYLFEKL
+3921 DATGKYLFEYL
-3932 MPMQYYAKYDPP
+3932 MPGNYYAKFEWHPM
-3944 AGWNIT
+3944 WNQT
-3950 TANVGNDT
+3950 TSNQGSDT
-3958 KDSDVDNSNGPR
+3958 KDSDVDGSNGSQ
-3970 TNATTYLSP
+3970 TTASTYLSP
-3979 GENDRTWD
+3979 GEDDRTWD
-3987 LGIWRCVMIGGR
+3987 LGLYKCIMIGGR
-3999 VFFDVDKD
+3999 VFLDKDKD

-4012 SENGLNGLKIN
+4012 TENGLNGLDVY
-4023 LIDYNSG
+4023 LVDAMSG
-4030 SVVATLL
+4030 AVVANLR
-4037 TAVNPATPSD
+4037 TAVNPSTPSD

-4053 ACVKPGT
+4053 ACIKPGM
-4060 YYVQFER
+4060 YHVKFER

-4076 LRGGN
+4076 FKGGN
-4081 ADKDSDIGHENG
+4081 TDKDSDISHEFG
-4093 VNSTRKIV
+4093 VNTTRKFT
-4101 VLSGDMVLNIGAGFQ
+4101 VLSGDMILNVGAGFQ
-4116 NKATVGDYVWL
+4116 DKATLGDRVWL
-4127 DRNLNGLQD
+4127 DRNFNGIQD
-4136 SGEQPIPGVKVN
+4136 GNEEPVQGVKVA
-4148 AYNNTTGVMVSE
+4148 AYTPGGVMVSE
-4160 ATTGSDGHYMLD
+4160 ATSGFDGTYMLD
-4172 GIAQGDYYVK
+4172 GVAQGDYYVK
-4182 FIPPVNYGFTAAHS
+4182 FTAPVSFGFTIPHTGS
-4196 GTDPVD
+4196 DNVD

-4213 TRVYRIQTGDALPTI
+4213 TRVYRVQTGDAFPTI
-4228 DAGLVGAVLA
+4228 DAGLVYQVLPL
-4238 IEWLNFTGHHN
+4238 EWLSFEANYN
-4249 GSFTELNWQ
+4249 GEFTELDWA
-4258 TGVELNNDH
+4258 TGVEINNGY
-4267 FEIERRHESETGFTV
+4267 FEVERRHESETEFKA
-4282 IGQELASEDGLAA
+4282 IGQV
-4295 KHNYGYDDFDASKSG
+4295 DASTETGASRHDYEMDDLNVNQSG
-4310 IYYYRLKQVDKDG
+4310 VYYYRIKQVDRDG
-4323 HFTYSKIISIQI
+4323 KYNYSKVISIRVQ
-4335 KRGSEFKV
+4335 RGKDLSIE
-4343 SIYPN
+4343 IYPN
-4348 PVDNLLKVDITLGDE
+4348 PVDDLLKVEIGLSENGLLE
-4363 SELEVRVFDKSG
+4363 SRVFDNHGKS
-4375 KNVLTNPFGGFR
+4375 VLVNPFGGNYM
-4387 KAGKFNEILDT
+4387 KAGKYSELINT
-4398 SILPAGQYNLQ
+4398 SVLTPGQYNLQ
-4409 ILTSHGIVNKQF
+4409 IKTSNGLINKRF
-4421 TVLR
+4421 TVSR

>member
-1 MNYLKLLS
+1 MNYLKLLF
-9 YSFSLVFLIML
+9 YSFSLVFLILL
-20 SSFQRLHAQSCPTIL
+20 SSFQRLHAQTCPTIL
-35 SAGGVVEVCKGG
+35 SAGGMIEVCKGG
-47 NVDLFAEL
+47 TVDLFAEL
-55 NTAPT
+55 NVAPT
-60 GITFTWTGSVSGLLK
+60 GIKFTWTGSFSGLLK

-90 VTEVVTVTAAKSG
+90 VTEVVTITAEKAG

-138 QTVMVKSPILGGP
+138 QTVQVKSPILGGP
-151 NFQTK
+151 IFETK

-214 NTELVYGGTGAD
+214 NTELVYGGTGAN

-233 CDCLDPNGVPDAS
+233 CDCLDPNGKPDAT

-266 ITDGTGKIG
+266 ITDGSGNTG
-275 TIVRNMPGSGFGDY
+275 TISRNMPGSGFGDY
-289 DEEFALVD
+289 DEEFSLLD

-312 SLFMN
+312 SLYMN

-382 VAYNAVICPST
+382 VAYNALICPST

-413 TQTFKICDTPSISL
+413 TQTFKICDTPSVSIP
-427 TNVAIC
+427 NVAIC
-433 RGQSVVLS
+433 KGKSVVLS
-441 PTITGGNPPLSYLW
+441 PTITGGNAPLSYLW

-495 CSGSKKVTVTVND
+495 CSGSRQVTVTVND

-526 TQICAKQAPAVN
+526 TQICAKQAPAAN

-802 SNSVEVLVN
+802 SNSVEVFVN
-811 PKPQVTITPLN
+811 PKPQVTITPVN
-822 PVICQGAKVNLTAIT
+822 PVICN
-837 SGGTPSYSYLWSPS
+837 
-851 TGLSCT
+851 
-857 TCQNPDA
+857 
-864 SPTAD
+864 
-869 QIYQVIV
+869 
-876 TDSKGCKDTAQVLVK
+876 
-891 VNNNPTPSLVE
+891 
-902 KTNEQCGKKNGT
+902 
-914 ITVTATGGVSP
+914 
-925 YSYLW
+925 
-930 NTSPQQ
+930 
-936 TGNTATG
+936 
-943 LAAGT
+943 
-948 YTVTVTDN
+948 
-956 NGCTGTF
+956 
-963 STSIINEGGPTVDIT
+963 
-978 GASPICAGGSVTLTA
+978 
-993 NASGWT
+993 
-999 APITYSWS
+999 
-1007 PGGMTTSSVTV
+1007 
-1018 SPGSTTT
+1018 
-1025 YTVVVTD
+1025 
-1032 GNGCS
+1032 
-1037 ASKSVEVLVNPKPQV
+1037 
-1052 TITPL
+1052 
-1057 NPVICQGFSVSL
+1057 GFSVNL

-1087 TGLSCTTCQNPVA
+1087 TGLSCTTCQNPDA

-1140 NEQCNKKNGSITVTA
+1140 NEQCGKKNGTITVTA
-1155 TGGESPYSY
+1155 TGGVSPYSY

-1195 TGTLAASIINEGG
+1195 TGTFSTSIINEGG

-1229 NPSPKLPNEYTYQ
+1229 NPSPKLPSEYTYQ

-1259 ITNDYFVTVTDKQTG
+1259 ITNDYHVTITDKVTG

-1296 FVSVTQTGLNTYDVA
+1296 FVGVTQTGLNTYDVA

-1316 DNIGTGI
+1316 DNIGTGN

-1449 INHVKS
+1449 INHEKS
-1455 GPVVVKQGPNTYDVT
+1455 GPVVVKQGPNTYEVT
-1470 YTITVT
+1470 YTIKVT
-1476 NSGFAT
+1476 NSGYAT

-1531 QNIIKQT
+1531 QNILKQT

-1562 YTPCGA
+1562 YTPCGT

-1640 AVEDVKV
+1640 AVENVQV

-1729 YSNSIKENAVKP
+1729 YSNSTKENAVKP

-1780 TANGPY
+1780 TAIGPF

-1825 VIWTNGIGMA
+1825 AIWTNGISMA

-1855 VQPGSNPVDRAWYN
+1855 VQTGSNPLDRAWYN

-1941 VFVSGSINYNNPL
+1941 VFVSGSIKYNNPL

-1967 AKDIKIVD
+1967 AKDVKIAD
-1975 YIPIGY
+1975 YIPTGY
-1981 SFSSGLNPGWVG
+1981 SFSAGLNPGWAG
-1993 AYPNVNYTIAGPI
+1993 SYPNVNYTLAGPI
-2006 VPGDSAFVDII
+2006 VPGDSAFVDIV

-2044 ANRSNDDIDSQVG
+2044 ADRSNDDIDSRVG
-2057 SDGPLERAVLP
+2057 SDGPSERAVLP
-2068 GRINDNNISSTN
+2068 GSINDNNISSTN
-2080 KGAEEDD
+2080 KGGEEDD

-2093 GIEFGDLFD
+2093 GIMFGEIFD
-2102 LALRKTVITAG
+2102 LALRKTVITPA
-2113 PYSYGQ
+2113 PYGYGQ
-2119 DVDFNIRIFNQGNLT
+2119 DIDFNIRIFNQGNVT

-2148 QFIAGGVNAA
+2148 QFIAGGVNVA
-2158 WSYSAGLS
+2158 WSYAAGLS

-2181 LDITIRLRTISNPGS
+2181 LDITIRLRTIANPGS

-2206 KSAQDSLGTTSV
+2206 KSAQDSLGATRA

-2223 PDDNPNNDIGGEP
+2223 PDDNPINDIGGEP

-2253 DHDPAMI
+2253 DLDPALI
-2260 NVYDLALIKVTATA
+2260 NVYDLALIKVTSTA

-2284 FKITVINQ
+2284 FKITVYNQ

-2378 SQDVDSDPNGNTP
+2378 AQDVDSDPNGNTP
-2391 GERAVTPGS
+2391 GETAVTPGS
-2400 TNDDNI
+2400 PNDNNI
-2406 TDITKAG
+2406 TDITKAA

-2426 DLALRKSVVTG
+2426 DLALRKTVVTG
-2437 GPYAYGQDVDFKISI
+2437 GPYAYGQDIDFKITV
-2452 FNQGNITA
+2452 FNQGNSTA
-2460 KNIAVVDYIPDGF
+2460 KNISVVDYVPAGY
-2473 QFIAGGVNAAW
+2473 QFIAGGVNAGW
-2484 TYSAGNKQATRTV
+2484 TYSAGNRQATRTI
-2497 AGPLGPGQST
+2497 AGPLTPGQSI
-2507 DVTIRLRLF
+2507 DVTIRLRLIA
-2516 PNGSAFDAYTN
+2516 NASSSDAYTN
-2527 YSEIKSAQD
+2527 FAEIKSAQD

-2582 AIINIF
+2582 AIISIF
-2588 DLALRKKL
+2588 DLALIKKL

-2647 AFPTVSKTIT
+2647 ASPMVSKTIT

-2690 IAGAND
+2690 IVGAND
-2696 LNGVPGDDVDSDPG
+2696 QNGVPGDDVDSDPG

-2728 IASNSDTGFGSQ
+2728 ISSISDSGIGSQ

-2745 AGPWIFDLAT
+2745 AGPWVFDLAT
-2755 KIENS
+2755 I
-2760 SNEINFY
+2760 
-2767 GELINFPIEVHNQG
+2767 
-2781 NIPTNGYTVSVN
+2781 
-2793 IPSGFAFNPAFN
+2793 
-2805 PSWVFDNGIGL
+2805 
-2816 FTYVST
+2816 
-2822 NVLNPGETDQFNIV
+2822 
-2836 LTAQPSNGPNAWTVE
+2836 
-2851 IEISK
+2851 
-2856 DHPIADEVGIKDI
+2856 
-2869 DSKPDNNFSNDAGG
+2869 
-2883 SPLPDSE
+2883 
-2890 DGNYPGSDDILN
+2890 
-2902 GAGNGVIGGTSAAGD
+2902 
-2917 EDDNDP
+2917 
-2923 EFVQVFDLA
+2923 
-2932 LRKTLISP
+2932 
-2940 AAGPYTYGQN
+2940 
-2950 HTFKVTI
+2950 
-2957 FNQGNISAKNVLI
+2957 
-2970 SDFIPDGYSF
+2970 
-2980 TNNNGWTGGPNTIT
+2980 
-2994 NLITSV
+2994 
-3000 IKPGDSVVLTLVLK
+3000 
-3014 FQMASL
+3014 
-3020 LTTNKTW
+3020 
-3027 INYSEI
+3027 
-3033 TSAQDTLNVTRTDV
+3033 
-3047 DSEAGSNG
+3047 
-3055 PNENNVLPGKLGDDD
+3055 
-3070 ISSNSDNGVGSQDD
+3070 
-3084 HDPAGPWIFDLAT
+3084 
-3097 VIENSV
+3097 IENSV
-3103 DRISSYGELIT
+3103 DRISSYGELIN
-3114 FPIKVKNQGNIA
+3114 FPIKVKNQGNIN

-3136 PDGFAFTQGPN
+3136 PTGFAYTAGPN
-3147 TNWVYNNVTRI
+3147 AGWSYNSLTRI
-3158 ASYTVP
+3158 ATYVVP

-3169 KPGEMDMYNIILTSQ
+3169 KPGEMDMYNLVLTSQ
-3184 PASGKHAW
+3184 PATGKHAW

-3198 SSDNPVADEAGIND
+3198 SADNPVADEAGIND
-3212 IDSNPDAVFNNDPGG
+3212 IDSNPDAVYNNDPGG
-3227 APIPDSE
+3227 SPIPDSE

-3245 NGAGNGS
+3245 NGAGNGTV
-3252 IGDTNAA
+3252 GDTNAA

-3265 DPEYVKIYDL
+3265 DPEYVKLYDL
-3275 ALKKLLDTPPPYAY
+3275 ALKKTVVTPQPYSY
-3289 DQNLTYRVRIFN
+3289 GQNLVFRLRVYN
-3301 QGNEPVRNV
+3301 QGNESVKNV
-3310 RIQDYIPIGFSL
+3310 RIQDYIP
-3322 VGAMSPLWVANANGA
+3322 VGYSFVASPGWSVNGQGA
-3337 EFLYTGTLNPTDS
+3337 VYTYGGTLNPTDS
-3350 IDFVITLKLVNT
+3350 FDINITLKLEHTV
-3362 KGGYRDWINYAEITN
+3362 GGYRNWINYAEITDV
-3377 MQDTL
+3377 QDTL
-3382 GNNVNSFDV
+3382 GNNVNTFDV
-3391 DSRPAS
+3391 DSRPGS
-3397 NGPGELAVSPGDAAD
+3397 NGSAELAVKPGDAAD
-3412 NNITSIA
+3412 DNVSSID

-3426 HDPAGIQVF
+3426 HDPAGVPIF
-3435 DVALRKNYIGT
+3435 DVALRKNYIGP
-3446 LPIKYNQVVPFE
+3446 LPIKYNQVIPFE
-3458 VTVFNQGNRSAQNFV
+3458 VTVFNQGSISAQNFE

-3479 PGYEFDV
+3479 PGYDFDV
-3486 PSNANWTYNN
+3486 ASNPTWTYNP
-3496 VTRIAKTT
+3496 VTRIATT
-3504 ISAKVLPG
+3504 IYAPKVIPG
-3512 DSAKVTLY
+3512 DSAKVVIKLK
-3520 LTVKPTLYN
+3520 VRPTLYN
-3529 KAAWKNFAEIVT
+3529 RAAWKNFAEIIT

-3546 NTPGDDIDSDPDDN
+3546 NTPGDDIDSDPDDD
-3560 PNNDGPPKDGEVDE
+3560 PDNDGPPEDGEIDE
-3574 KPPVDEDDQDP
+3574 NPPIDEDDHDP
-3585 AEPPVVDF
+3585 ADPPVVDF

-3611 VDFVISIHNQGNVVS
+3611 VDFIISLHNQGNVAS
-3626 SSVGVNDYIPQGF
+3626 SSIGVNDYIPAGF
-3639 QFLPAINAGWA
+3639 QFLPAINGGWSV
-3650 FNGPRLEYT
+3650 NGTRLEYS

-3675 LKVIVAANPS
+3675 LKVIVSANPTLS
-3685 IPDWENYAEIR
+3685 DWENYAEIR
-3696 SVRDTFNVNRD
+3696 TMRDTFNLVRD

-3715 NTDNAWERAV
+3715 NTDDAWERAV
-3725 HDEDPWDDV
+3725 HDDEPWDDV
-3734 IDGNNQIENEDSD
+3734 IDGNGQVENEDSD

-3759 IGDYV
+3759 IGDFV
-3764 WKDLDGDGVQDNNEP
+3764 WKDLDGDGVQDAGEP
-3779 GVPGVHVYLYKCS
+3779 GVPGVHVYLYKCAD
-3792 NGSLVKKDT
+3792 GSIVKKDT

-3813 LSDDYFLRFDAL
+3813 LSDNYFLRFDPL

-3837 DKGGNDAKD
+3837 DRGGNDAKD
-3846 SDVDAAGITSCTFL
+3846 SDVSPSGITACTFL

-3870 AGLVELASYGDY
+3870 AGLVELAKYGDY
-3882 VWHDRNANGIQ
+3882 VWHDRDADGVQ
-3893 EVGEEGV
+3893 EVGEEGIKDV
-3900 GGVLV
+3900 VV
-3905 TLYDA
+3905 TLYDSD
-3910 VTNLPVKTTTT
+3910 TRLPVKTTTT
-3921 DNNGLYLFEKL
+3921 DATGKYLFEYL
-3932 MPMQYYAKYDPP
+3932 MPGNYYAKFEWHPM
-3944 AGWNIT
+3944 WNQT
-3950 TANVGNDT
+3950 TSNQGSDT
-3958 KDSDVDNSNGPR
+3958 KDSDVDGSNGSQ
-3970 TNATTYLSP
+3970 TTASTYLSP
-3979 GENDRTWD
+3979 GEDDRTWD
-3987 LGIWRCVMIGGR
+3987 LGLYKCIMIGGR
-3999 VFFDVDKD
+3999 VFLDKDKD

-4012 SENGLNGLKIN
+4012 TENGLNGLDVY
-4023 LIDYNSG
+4023 LVDAMSG
-4030 SVVATLL
+4030 AVVANLR
-4037 TAVNPATPSD
+4037 TAVNPSTPSD

-4053 ACVKPGT
+4053 ACIKPGM
-4060 YYVQFER
+4060 YHVKFER

-4076 LRGGN
+4076 FKGGN
-4081 ADKDSDIGHENG
+4081 TDKDSDISHEFG
-4093 VNSTRKIV
+4093 VNTTRKFT
-4101 VLSGDMVLNIGAGFQ
+4101 VLSGDMILNVGAGFQ
-4116 NKATVGDYVWL
+4116 DKATLGDRVWL
-4127 DRNLNGLQD
+4127 DRNFNGIQD
-4136 SGEQPIPGVKVN
+4136 GNEEPVQGVKIA
-4148 AYNNTTGVMVSE
+4148 AYTPGGVMVSE
-4160 ATTGSDGHYMLD
+4160 ATSGFDGTYMLD
-4172 GIAQGDYYVK
+4172 GVAQGDYYVK
-4182 FIPPVNYGFTAAHS
+4182 FTAPVSFGFTIPHTGS
-4196 GTDPVD
+4196 DNVD

-4213 TRVYRIQTGDALPTI
+4213 TRVYRVQTGDAFPTI
-4228 DAGLVGAVLA
+4228 DAGLVYQVLPL
-4238 IEWLNFTGHHN
+4238 EWLSFEANYN
-4249 GSFTELNWQ
+4249 GEFTELDWA
-4258 TGVELNNDH
+4258 TGVEINNGH
-4267 FEIERRHESETGFTV
+4267 FEVERRHESETDFRE
-4282 IGQELASEDGLAA
+4282 IGQVEASTETGASRHD
-4295 KHNYGYDDFDASKSG
+4295 YEMDDLNVNQSG
-4310 IYYYRLKQVDKDG
+4310 VYYYRIKQVDRDG
-4323 HFTYSKIISIQI
+4323 KYNYSKVISIRVQ
-4335 KRGSEFKV
+4335 RGKDLSIE
-4343 SIYPN
+4343 IYPN
-4348 PVDNLLKVDITLGDE
+4348 PVDDLLKVEIGLSENGLLE
-4363 SELEVRVFDKSG
+4363 SRVFDNHGKS
-4375 KNVLTNPFGGFR
+4375 VLVNPFGGNYM
-4387 KAGKFNEILDT
+4387 KAGKYSELINT
-4398 SILPAGQYNLQ
+4398 SVLTPGQYNLQ
-4409 ILTSHGIVNKQF
+4409 IKTSNGLINKRF
-4421 TVLR
+4421 TVSR

>member
-1 MNYLKLLS
+1 MNYLKLLF
-9 YSFSLVFLIML
+9 YSFSLVFLILL
-20 SSFQRLHAQSCPTIL
+20 SSFQRLHAQTCPTIL
-35 SAGGVVEVCKGG
+35 SAGGMIEVCKGG
-47 NVDLFAEL
+47 TVDLFAEL
-55 NTAPT
+55 NVAPT
-60 GITFTWTGSVSGLLK
+60 GIKFTWTGSFSGLLK

-90 VTEVVTVTAAKSG
+90 VTEVVTITAEKAG

-138 QTVMVKSPILGGP
+138 QTVQVKSPILGGP
-151 NFQTK
+151 IFETK

-214 NTELVYGGTGAD
+214 NTELVYGGTGAN

-233 CDCLDPNGVPDAS
+233 CDCLDPNGKPDAT

-266 ITDGTGKIG
+266 ITDGSGNTG
-275 TIVRNMPGSGFGDY
+275 TISRNMPGSGFGDY
-289 DEEFALVD
+289 DEEFSLLD

-312 SLFMN
+312 SLYMN

-382 VAYNAVICPST
+382 VAYNALICPST

-413 TQTFKICDTPSISL
+413 TQTFKICDTPSVSIP
-427 TNVAIC
+427 NVAIC
-433 RGQSVVLS
+433 KGKSVVLS
-441 PTITGGNPPLSYLW
+441 PTITGGNAPLSYLW

-495 CSGSKKVTVTVND
+495 CSGSRQVTVTVND

-526 TQICAKQAPAVN
+526 TQICAKQAPAAN

-802 SNSVEVLVN
+802 SNSVEVFVN
-811 PKPQVTITPLN
+811 PKPQVTITPVN
-822 PVICQGAKVNLTAIT
+822 PVICN
-837 SGGTPSYSYLWSPS
+837 
-851 TGLSCT
+851 
-857 TCQNPDA
+857 
-864 SPTAD
+864 
-869 QIYQVIV
+869 
-876 TDSKGCKDTAQVLVK
+876 
-891 VNNNPTPSLVE
+891 
-902 KTNEQCGKKNGT
+902 
-914 ITVTATGGVSP
+914 
-925 YSYLW
+925 
-930 NTSPQQ
+930 
-936 TGNTATG
+936 
-943 LAAGT
+943 
-948 YTVTVTDN
+948 
-956 NGCTGTF
+956 
-963 STSIINEGGPTVDIT
+963 
-978 GASPICAGGSVTLTA
+978 
-993 NASGWT
+993 
-999 APITYSWS
+999 
-1007 PGGMTTSSVTV
+1007 
-1018 SPGSTTT
+1018 
-1025 YTVVVTD
+1025 
-1032 GNGCS
+1032 
-1037 ASKSVEVLVNPKPQV
+1037 
-1052 TITPL
+1052 
-1057 NPVICQGFSVSL
+1057 GFSVNL

-1087 TGLSCTTCQNPVA
+1087 TGLSCTTCQNPDA

-1140 NEQCNKKNGSITVTA
+1140 NEQCGKKNGTITVTA
-1155 TGGESPYSY
+1155 TGGVSPYSY

-1195 TGTLAASIINEGG
+1195 TGTFSTSIINEGG

-1229 NPSPKLPNEYTYQ
+1229 NPSPKLPSEYTYQ

-1259 ITNDYFVTVTDKQTG
+1259 ITNDYHVTITDKVTG

-1296 FVSVTQTGLNTYDVA
+1296 FVGVTQTGLNTYDVA

-1316 DNIGTGI
+1316 DNIGTGN

-1449 INHVKS
+1449 INHEKS
-1455 GPVVVKQGPNTYDVT
+1455 GPVVVKQGPNTYEVT
-1470 YTITVT
+1470 YTIKVT
-1476 NSGFAT
+1476 NSGYAT

-1531 QNIIKQT
+1531 QNILKQT

-1562 YTPCGA
+1562 YTPCGT

-1640 AVEDVKV
+1640 AVENVQV

-1729 YSNSIKENAVKP
+1729 YSNSTKENAVKP

-1780 TANGPY
+1780 TAIGPF

-1825 VIWTNGIGMA
+1825 AIWTNGISMA

-1855 VQPGSNPVDRAWYN
+1855 VQTGSNPLDRAWYN

-1941 VFVSGSINYNNPL
+1941 VFVSGSIKYNNPL

-1967 AKDIKIVD
+1967 AKDVKIAD
-1975 YIPIGY
+1975 YIPTGY
-1981 SFSSGLNPGWVG
+1981 SFSAGLNPGWAG
-1993 AYPNVNYTIAGPI
+1993 SYPNVNYTLAGPI
-2006 VPGDSAFVDII
+2006 VPGDSAFVDIV

-2044 ANRSNDDIDSQVG
+2044 ADRSNDDIDSRVG
-2057 SDGPLERAVLP
+2057 SDGPSERAVLP
-2068 GRINDNNISSTN
+2068 GSINDNNISSTN
-2080 KGAEEDD
+2080 KGGEEDD

-2093 GIEFGDLFD
+2093 GIMFGEIFD
-2102 LALRKTVITAG
+2102 LALRKTVITPA
-2113 PYSYGQ
+2113 PYGYGQ
-2119 DVDFNIRIFNQGNLT
+2119 DIDFNIRIFNQGNVT

-2148 QFIAGGVNAA
+2148 QFIAGGVNVA
-2158 WSYSAGLS
+2158 WSYAAGLS

-2181 LDITIRLRTISNPGS
+2181 LDITIRLRTIANPGS

-2206 KSAQDSLGTTSV
+2206 KSAQDSLGATRA

-2223 PDDNPNNDIGGEP
+2223 PDDNPINDIGGEP

-2253 DHDPAMI
+2253 DLDPALI
-2260 NVYDLALIKVTATA
+2260 NVYDLALIKVTSTA

-2284 FKITVINQ
+2284 FKITVYNQ

-2378 SQDVDSDPNGNTP
+2378 AQDVDSDPNGNTP
-2391 GERAVTPGS
+2391 GETAVTPGS
-2400 TNDDNI
+2400 PNDNNI
-2406 TDITKAG
+2406 TDITKAA

-2426 DLALRKSVVTG
+2426 DLALRKTVVTG
-2437 GPYAYGQDVDFKISI
+2437 GPYAYGQDIDFKITV
-2452 FNQGNITA
+2452 FNQGNSTA
-2460 KNIAVVDYIPDGF
+2460 KNISVVDYVPAGY
-2473 QFIAGGVNAAW
+2473 QFIAGGVNAGW
-2484 TYSAGNKQATRTV
+2484 TYSAGNRQATRTI
-2497 AGPLGPGQST
+2497 AGPLTPGQSI
-2507 DVTIRLRLF
+2507 DVTIRLRLIA
-2516 PNGSAFDAYTN
+2516 NASSSDAYTN
-2527 YSEIKSAQD
+2527 FAEIKSAQD

-2582 AIINIF
+2582 AIISIF
-2588 DLALRKKL
+2588 DLALIKKL

-2647 AFPTVSKTIT
+2647 ASPMVSKTIT

-2690 IAGAND
+2690 IVGAND
-2696 LNGVPGDDVDSDPG
+2696 QNGVPGDDVDSDPG

-2728 IASNSDTGFGSQ
+2728 ISSISDSGIGSQ

-2745 AGPWIFDLAT
+2745 AGPWVFDLAT
-2755 KIENS
+2755 I
-2760 SNEINFY
+2760 
-2767 GELINFPIEVHNQG
+2767 
-2781 NIPTNGYTVSVN
+2781 
-2793 IPSGFAFNPAFN
+2793 
-2805 PSWVFDNGIGL
+2805 
-2816 FTYVST
+2816 
-2822 NVLNPGETDQFNIV
+2822 
-2836 LTAQPSNGPNAWTVE
+2836 
-2851 IEISK
+2851 
-2856 DHPIADEVGIKDI
+2856 
-2869 DSKPDNNFSNDAGG
+2869 
-2883 SPLPDSE
+2883 
-2890 DGNYPGSDDILN
+2890 
-2902 GAGNGVIGGTSAAGD
+2902 
-2917 EDDNDP
+2917 
-2923 EFVQVFDLA
+2923 
-2932 LRKTLISP
+2932 
-2940 AAGPYTYGQN
+2940 
-2950 HTFKVTI
+2950 
-2957 FNQGNISAKNVLI
+2957 
-2970 SDFIPDGYSF
+2970 
-2980 TNNNGWTGGPNTIT
+2980 
-2994 NLITSV
+2994 
-3000 IKPGDSVVLTLVLK
+3000 
-3014 FQMASL
+3014 
-3020 LTTNKTW
+3020 
-3027 INYSEI
+3027 
-3033 TSAQDTLNVTRTDV
+3033 
-3047 DSEAGSNG
+3047 
-3055 PNENNVLPGKLGDDD
+3055 
-3070 ISSNSDNGVGSQDD
+3070 
-3084 HDPAGPWIFDLAT
+3084 
-3097 VIENSV
+3097 IENSV
-3103 DRISSYGELIT
+3103 DRISSYGELIN
-3114 FPIKVKNQGNIA
+3114 FPIKVKNQGNIN

-3136 PDGFAFTQGPN
+3136 PTGFAYTAGPN
-3147 TNWVYNNVTRI
+3147 AGWSYNSLTRI
-3158 ASYTVP
+3158 ATYVVP

-3169 KPGEMDMYNIILTSQ
+3169 KPGEMDMYNLVLTSQ
-3184 PASGKHAW
+3184 PATGKHAW

-3198 SSDNPVADEAGIND
+3198 SADNPVADEAGIND
-3212 IDSNPDAVFNNDPGG
+3212 IDSNPDAVYNNDPGG
-3227 APIPDSE
+3227 SPIPDSE

-3245 NGAGNGS
+3245 NGAGNGI

-3265 DPEYVKIYDL
+3265 DPEYVKLYDL
-3275 ALKKLLDTPPPYAY
+3275 ALKKTVVTPQPYSY
-3289 DQNLTYRVRIFN
+3289 GQNLVFRLRVYN
-3301 QGNEPVRNV
+3301 QGNESVKNV
-3310 RIQDYIPIGFSL
+3310 RIQDYIP
-3322 VGAMSPLWVANANGA
+3322 VGYSFVASPGWAVNGQGA
-3337 EFLYTGTLNPTDS
+3337 VYTYGGTLNPTDS
-3350 IDFVITLKLVNT
+3350 FDINITLKLEHTV
-3362 KGGYRDWINYAEITN
+3362 GGYRNWINYAEITDV
-3377 MQDTL
+3377 QDTL
-3382 GNNVNSFDV
+3382 GNNVNTFDV
-3391 DSRPAS
+3391 DSRPGS
-3397 NGPGELAVSPGDAAD
+3397 NGSAELAVKPGDAAD
-3412 NNITSIA
+3412 DNITSID

-3426 HDPAGIQVF
+3426 HDPAGVPIF
-3435 DVALRKNYIGT
+3435 DVALRKNYIGP
-3446 LPIKYNQVVPFE
+3446 LPIKYNQVIPFE
-3458 VTVFNQGNRSAQNFV
+3458 VTVFNQGSISAQNFE

-3479 PGYEFDV
+3479 PGFDFDV
-3486 PSNANWTYNN
+3486 ASNPTWTYNP
-3496 VTRIAKTT
+3496 VTRIATT
-3504 ISAKVLPG
+3504 IYTPKVIPG
-3512 DSAKVTLY
+3512 DSAKVVIKLK
-3520 LTVKPTLYN
+3520 VRPTLYN
-3529 KAAWKNFAEIVT
+3529 RAAWKNFAEIIT

-3546 NTPGDDIDSDPDDN
+3546 NTPGDDIDSDPDDD
-3560 PNNDGPPKDGEVDE
+3560 PDNDGPPEDGEIDE
-3574 KPPVDEDDQDP
+3574 NPPIDEDDHDP
-3585 AEPPVVDF
+3585 ADPPVVDF

-3611 VDFVISIHNQGNVVS
+3611 VDFIISLHNQGNVAS
-3626 SSVGVNDYIPQGF
+3626 SSIGVNDYIPAGF
-3639 QFLPAINAGWA
+3639 QFLPAINGGWSV
-3650 FNGPRLEYT
+3650 NGTRLEYS

-3675 LKVIVAANPS
+3675 LKVIVSANPTLS
-3685 IPDWENYAEIR
+3685 DWENYAEIR
-3696 SVRDTFNVNRD
+3696 TMRDTFNLVRD

-3715 NTDNAWERAV
+3715 NTDDAWERAV
-3725 HDEDPWDDV
+3725 HDDEPWDDV
-3734 IDGNNQIENEDSD
+3734 IDGNGQVENEDSD

-3759 IGDYV
+3759 IGDFV
-3764 WKDLDGDGVQDNNEP
+3764 WKDLDGDGVQDAGEP
-3779 GVPGVHVYLYKCS
+3779 GVPGVHVYLYKCAD
-3792 NGSLVKKDT
+3792 GSIVKKDT

-3813 LSDDYFLRFDAL
+3813 LSDNYFLRFDPL

-3846 SDVDAAGITSCTFL
+3846 SDVSPSGITACTFL

-3870 AGLVELASYGDY
+3870 AGLVELAKYGDY
-3882 VWHDRNANGIQ
+3882 VWHDRDADGVQ
-3893 EVGEEGV
+3893 EVGEEGIKDV
-3900 GGVLV
+3900 VV

-3910 VTNLPVKTTTT
+3910 DTRLPVKTTTT
-3921 DNNGLYLFEKL
+3921 DATGKYLFEYL
-3932 MPMQYYAKYDPP
+3932 MPGNYYAKFEWHPM
-3944 AGWNIT
+3944 WNQT
-3950 TANVGNDT
+3950 TSNQGSDT
-3958 KDSDVDNSNGPR
+3958 KDSDVDGSNGSQ
-3970 TNATTYLSP
+3970 TTASTYLSP
-3979 GENDRTWD
+3979 GEDDRTWD
-3987 LGIWRCVMIGGR
+3987 LGLYKCIMIGGR
-3999 VFFDVDKD
+3999 VFLDKDKD

-4012 SENGLNGLKIN
+4012 TENGLNGLDVY
-4023 LIDYNSG
+4023 LVDAMSG
-4030 SVVATLL
+4030 AVVANLR
-4037 TAVNPATPSD
+4037 TAVNPSTPSD

-4053 ACVKPGT
+4053 ACIKPGM
-4060 YYVQFER
+4060 YHVKFER

-4076 LRGGN
+4076 FKGGN
-4081 ADKDSDIGHENG
+4081 TDKDSDISHEFG
-4093 VNSTRKIV
+4093 VNTTRKFT
-4101 VLSGDMVLNIGAGFQ
+4101 VLSGDMILNVGAGFQ
-4116 NKATVGDYVWL
+4116 DKATLGDRVWL
-4127 DRNLNGLQD
+4127 DRNFNGIQD
-4136 SGEQPIPGVKVN
+4136 GNEEPVQGVKVA
-4148 AYNNTTGVMVSE
+4148 AYTPGGVMVSE
-4160 ATTGSDGHYMLD
+4160 ATSGFDGTYMLD
-4172 GIAQGDYYVK
+4172 GVAQGDYYVK
-4182 FIPPVNYGFTAAHS
+4182 FTAPVSFGFTIPHTGS
-4196 GTDPVD
+4196 DNVD

-4213 TRVYRIQTGDALPTI
+4213 TRVYRVQTGDAFPTI
-4228 DAGLVGAVLA
+4228 DAGLVYQVLPL
-4238 IEWLNFTGHHN
+4238 EWLSFEANYN
-4249 GSFTELNWQ
+4249 GEFTELDWA
-4258 TGVELNNDH
+4258 TGVEINNGH
-4267 FEIERRHESETGFTV
+4267 FEVERRHESETEFKA
-4282 IGQELASEDGLAA
+4282 IGQV
-4295 KHNYGYDDFDASKSG
+4295 DASIETGASRHDYEMDDLNVNQSG
-4310 IYYYRLKQVDKDG
+4310 LYYYRIKQVDRDG
-4323 HFTYSKIISIQI
+4323 KYNYSKVISIRVQ
-4335 KRGSEFKV
+4335 RGKDLSIE
-4343 SIYPN
+4343 IYPN
-4348 PVDNLLKVDITLGDE
+4348 PVDDLLKVEIGLSENGLLE
-4363 SELEVRVFDKSG
+4363 SRVFDNHGKS
-4375 KNVLTNPFGGFR
+4375 VLVNPFGGNYI
-4387 KAGKFNEILDT
+4387 KAGKYSELINT
-4398 SILPAGQYNLQ
+4398 SVLTPGQYNLQ
-4409 ILTSHGIVNKQF
+4409 IKTNNGLINKRF
-4421 TVLR
+4421 TVSR

>member
-1 MNYLKLLS
+1 
-9 YSFSLVFLIML
+9 
-20 SSFQRLHAQSCPTIL
+20 
-35 SAGGVVEVCKGG
+35 
-47 NVDLFAEL
+47 
-55 NTAPT
+55 
-60 GITFTWTGSVSGLLK
+60 
-75 MATGPAG
+75 
-82 TFMSYTPT
+82 
-90 VTEVVTVTAAKSG
+90 
-103 CTTLVDKVK
+103 
-112 VIVHDGATFTK
+112 
-123 CRIIDN
+123 
-129 FDEPDGTTQ
+129 
-138 QTVMVKSPILGGP
+138 
-151 NFQTK
+151 
-156 TFTGLNAGGLIGNK
+156 
-170 RTMNIWY
+170 
-177 VVGDL
+177 
-182 TSRADVL
+182 
-189 KESDITSPYFNE
+189 
-201 WFYSSSNDEGNES
+201 
-214 NTELVYGGTGAD
+214 
-226 QLNWDGI
+226 
-233 CDCLDPNGVPDAS
+233 
-246 AGFRLYNYFADQSG
+246 
-260 VTMTVT
+260 
-266 ITDGTGKIG
+266 
-275 TIVRNMPGSGFGDY
+275 
-289 DEEFALVD
+289 
-297 FTVANGFNWCDIDKI
+297 
-312 SLFMN
+312 
-317 TNFISVDFKFDQF
+317 
-330 DFCCLVKAEL
+330 
-340 GDNSIKKCLGSC
+340 
-352 IKLDTL
+352 
-358 FNCPIPSGL
+358 
-367 IGSHNVNWKDPNGNS
+367 
-382 VAYNAVICPST
+382 
-393 AGMFNYTV
+393 MFNYTV

-413 TQTFKICDTPSISL
+413 TQTFKICDTPSVSIP
-427 TNVAIC
+427 NVAIC
-433 RGQSVVLS
+433 KGKSVVLS
-441 PTITGGNPPLSYLW
+441 PTITGGNAPLSYLW

-495 CSGSKKVTVTVND
+495 CSGSRQVTVTVND

-526 TQICAKQAPAVN
+526 TQICAKQAPAAN

-802 SNSVEVLVN
+802 SNSVEVFVN
-811 PKPQVTITPLN
+811 PKPQVTITPVN
-822 PVICQGAKVNLTAIT
+822 PVICN
-837 SGGTPSYSYLWSPS
+837 
-851 TGLSCT
+851 
-857 TCQNPDA
+857 
-864 SPTAD
+864 
-869 QIYQVIV
+869 
-876 TDSKGCKDTAQVLVK
+876 
-891 VNNNPTPSLVE
+891 
-902 KTNEQCGKKNGT
+902 
-914 ITVTATGGVSP
+914 
-925 YSYLW
+925 
-930 NTSPQQ
+930 
-936 TGNTATG
+936 
-943 LAAGT
+943 
-948 YTVTVTDN
+948 
-956 NGCTGTF
+956 
-963 STSIINEGGPTVDIT
+963 
-978 GASPICAGGSVTLTA
+978 
-993 NASGWT
+993 
-999 APITYSWS
+999 
-1007 PGGMTTSSVTV
+1007 
-1018 SPGSTTT
+1018 
-1025 YTVVVTD
+1025 
-1032 GNGCS
+1032 
-1037 ASKSVEVLVNPKPQV
+1037 
-1052 TITPL
+1052 
-1057 NPVICQGFSVSL
+1057 GFSVNL

-1087 TGLSCTTCQNPVA
+1087 TGLSCTTCQNPDA

-1140 NEQCNKKNGSITVTA
+1140 NEQCGKKNGTITVTA
-1155 TGGESPYSY
+1155 TGGVSPYSY

-1195 TGTLAASIINEGG
+1195 TGTFSTSIINEGG

-1229 NPSPKLPNEYTYQ
+1229 NPSPKLPSEYTYQ

-1259 ITNDYFVTVTDKQTG
+1259 ITNDYHVTITDKVTG

-1296 FVSVTQTGLNTYDVA
+1296 FVGVTQTGLNTYDVA

-1316 DNIGTGI
+1316 DNIGTGN

-1449 INHVKS
+1449 INHEKS
-1455 GPVVVKQGPNTYDVT
+1455 GPVVVKQGPNTYEVT
-1470 YTITVT
+1470 YTIKVT
-1476 NSGFAT
+1476 NSGYAT

-1531 QNIIKQT
+1531 QNILKQT

-1562 YTPCGA
+1562 YTPCGT

-1640 AVEDVKV
+1640 AVENVQV

-1729 YSNSIKENAVKP
+1729 YSNSTKENAVKP

-1780 TANGPY
+1780 TAIGPF

-1825 VIWTNGIGMA
+1825 AIWTNGISMA

-1855 VQPGSNPVDRAWYN
+1855 VQTGSNPLDRAWYN

-1941 VFVSGSINYNNPL
+1941 VFVSGSIKYNNPL

-1967 AKDIKIVD
+1967 AKDVKIAD
-1975 YIPIGY
+1975 YIPTGY
-1981 SFSSGLNPGWVG
+1981 SFSAGLNPGWAG
-1993 AYPNVNYTIAGPI
+1993 SYPNVNYTLAGPI
-2006 VPGDSAFVDII
+2006 VPGDSAFVDIV

-2044 ANRSNDDIDSQVG
+2044 ADRSNDDIDSRVG
-2057 SDGPLERAVLP
+2057 SDGPSERAVLP
-2068 GRINDNNISSTN
+2068 GSINDNNISSTN
-2080 KGAEEDD
+2080 KGGEEDD

-2093 GIEFGDLFD
+2093 GIMFGEIFD
-2102 LALRKTVITAG
+2102 LALRKTVITPA
-2113 PYSYGQ
+2113 PYGYGQ
-2119 DVDFNIRIFNQGNLT
+2119 DIDFNIRIFNQGNVT

-2148 QFIAGGVNAA
+2148 QFIAGGVNVA
-2158 WSYSAGLS
+2158 WSYAAGLS

-2181 LDITIRLRTISNPGS
+2181 LDITIRLRTIANPGS

-2206 KSAQDSLGTTSV
+2206 KSAQDSLGATRA

-2223 PDDNPNNDIGGEP
+2223 PDDNPINDIGGEP

-2253 DHDPAMI
+2253 DLDPALI
-2260 NVYDLALIKVTATA
+2260 NVYDLALIKVTSTA

-2284 FKITVINQ
+2284 FKITVYNQ

-2378 SQDVDSDPNGNTP
+2378 AQDVDSDPNGNTP
-2391 GERAVTPGS
+2391 GETAVTPGS
-2400 TNDDNI
+2400 PNDNNI
-2406 TDITKAG
+2406 TDITKAA

-2426 DLALRKSVVTG
+2426 DLALRKTVVTG
-2437 GPYAYGQDVDFKISI
+2437 GPYAYGQDIDFKITV
-2452 FNQGNITA
+2452 FNQGNSTA
-2460 KNIAVVDYIPDGF
+2460 KNISVVDYVPAGY
-2473 QFIAGGVNAAW
+2473 QFIAGGVNAGW
-2484 TYSAGNKQATRTV
+2484 TYSAGNRQATRTI
-2497 AGPLGPGQST
+2497 AGPLTPGQSI
-2507 DVTIRLRLF
+2507 DVTIRLRLIA
-2516 PNGSAFDAYTN
+2516 NASSSDAYTN
-2527 YSEIKSAQD
+2527 FAEIKSAQD

-2582 AIINIF
+2582 AIISIF
-2588 DLALRKKL
+2588 DLALIKKL

-2647 AFPTVSKTIT
+2647 ASPMVSKTIT

-2690 IAGAND
+2690 IVGAND
-2696 LNGVPGDDVDSDPG
+2696 QNGVPGDDVDSDPG

-2728 IASNSDTGFGSQ
+2728 ISSISDSGIGSQ

-2745 AGPWIFDLAT
+2745 AGPWVFDLAT
-2755 KIENS
+2755 I
-2760 SNEINFY
+2760 
-2767 GELINFPIEVHNQG
+2767 
-2781 NIPTNGYTVSVN
+2781 
-2793 IPSGFAFNPAFN
+2793 
-2805 PSWVFDNGIGL
+2805 
-2816 FTYVST
+2816 
-2822 NVLNPGETDQFNIV
+2822 
-2836 LTAQPSNGPNAWTVE
+2836 
-2851 IEISK
+2851 
-2856 DHPIADEVGIKDI
+2856 
-2869 DSKPDNNFSNDAGG
+2869 
-2883 SPLPDSE
+2883 
-2890 DGNYPGSDDILN
+2890 
-2902 GAGNGVIGGTSAAGD
+2902 
-2917 EDDNDP
+2917 
-2923 EFVQVFDLA
+2923 
-2932 LRKTLISP
+2932 
-2940 AAGPYTYGQN
+2940 
-2950 HTFKVTI
+2950 
-2957 FNQGNISAKNVLI
+2957 
-2970 SDFIPDGYSF
+2970 
-2980 TNNNGWTGGPNTIT
+2980 
-2994 NLITSV
+2994 
-3000 IKPGDSVVLTLVLK
+3000 
-3014 FQMASL
+3014 
-3020 LTTNKTW
+3020 
-3027 INYSEI
+3027 
-3033 TSAQDTLNVTRTDV
+3033 
-3047 DSEAGSNG
+3047 
-3055 PNENNVLPGKLGDDD
+3055 
-3070 ISSNSDNGVGSQDD
+3070 
-3084 HDPAGPWIFDLAT
+3084 
-3097 VIENSV
+3097 IENSV
-3103 DRISSYGELIT
+3103 DRISSYGELIN
-3114 FPIKVKNQGNIA
+3114 FPIKVKNQGNIN

-3136 PDGFAFTQGPN
+3136 PTGFAYTAGPN
-3147 TNWVYNNVTRI
+3147 AGWSYNSLTRI
-3158 ASYTVP
+3158 ATYVVP

-3169 KPGEMDMYNIILTSQ
+3169 KPGEMDMYNLVLTSQ
-3184 PASGKHAW
+3184 PATGKHAW

-3198 SSDNPVADEAGIND
+3198 SADNPVADEAGIND
-3212 IDSNPDAVFNNDPGG
+3212 IDSNPDAVYNNDPGG
-3227 APIPDSE
+3227 SPIPDSE

-3245 NGAGNGS
+3245 NGAGNGTV
-3252 IGDTNAA
+3252 GDTNAA

-3265 DPEYVKIYDL
+3265 DPEYVKLYDL
-3275 ALKKLLDTPPPYAY
+3275 ALKKTVVTPQPYSY
-3289 DQNLTYRVRIFN
+3289 GQNLVFRLRVYN
-3301 QGNEPVRNV
+3301 QGNESVKNV
-3310 RIQDYIPIGFSL
+3310 RIQDYIP
-3322 VGAMSPLWVANANGA
+3322 VGYSFVASPGWAVNGQGA
-3337 EFLYTGTLNPTDS
+3337 VYTYGGTLNPTDS
-3350 IDFVITLKLVNT
+3350 FDINITLKLEHTV
-3362 KGGYRDWINYAEITN
+3362 GGYRNWINYAEITDV
-3377 MQDTL
+3377 QDTL
-3382 GNNVNSFDV
+3382 GNNVNTFDV
-3391 DSRPAS
+3391 DSRPGS
-3397 NGPGELAVSPGDAAD
+3397 NGSAELAVKPGDAAD
-3412 NNITSIA
+3412 DNVSSID

-3426 HDPAGIQVF
+3426 HDPAGVPIF
-3435 DVALRKNYIGT
+3435 DVALRKNYIGP
-3446 LPIKYNQVVPFE
+3446 LPIKYNQVIPFE
-3458 VTVFNQGNRSAQNFV
+3458 VTVFNQGSISAQNFE

-3479 PGYEFDV
+3479 PGYDFDV
-3486 PSNANWTYNN
+3486 ASNPTWTYNP
-3496 VTRIAKTT
+3496 VTRIATT
-3504 ISAKVLPG
+3504 IYAPKVIPG
-3512 DSAKVTLY
+3512 DSAKVVIKLK
-3520 LTVKPTLYN
+3520 VRPTLYN
-3529 KAAWKNFAEIVT
+3529 RAAWKNFAEIIT

-3546 NTPGDDIDSDPDDN
+3546 NTPGDDIDSDPDDD
-3560 PNNDGPPKDGEVDE
+3560 PDNDGPPEDGEIDE
-3574 KPPVDEDDQDP
+3574 NPPIDEDDHDP
-3585 AEPPVVDF
+3585 ADPPVVDF

-3611 VDFVISIHNQGNVVS
+3611 VDFIISLHNQGNVVS
-3626 SSVGVNDYIPQGF
+3626 SSIGVNDYIPAGF
-3639 QFLPAINAGWA
+3639 QFLPAINGGWSV
-3650 FNGPRLEYT
+3650 NGTRLEYS

-3675 LKVIVAANPS
+3675 LKVIVSANPTLS
-3685 IPDWENYAEIR
+3685 DWENYAEIR
-3696 SVRDTFNVNRD
+3696 TMRDTFNLVRD

-3715 NTDNAWERAV
+3715 NTDDAWERAV
-3725 HDEDPWDDV
+3725 HDDEPWDDV
-3734 IDGNNQIENEDSD
+3734 IDGNGQVENEDSD

-3759 IGDYV
+3759 IGDFV
-3764 WKDLDGDGVQDNNEP
+3764 WKDLDGDGVQDAGEP
-3779 GVPGVHVYLYKCS
+3779 GVPGVHVYLYKCAD
-3792 NGSLVKKDT
+3792 GSIVKKDT

-3813 LSDDYFLRFDAL
+3813 LSDNYFLRFDPL

-3837 DKGGNDAKD
+3837 DRGGNDAKD
-3846 SDVDAAGITSCTFL
+3846 SDVSPSGITACTFL

-3870 AGLVELASYGDY
+3870 AGLVELAKYGDY
-3882 VWHDRNANGIQ
+3882 VWHDRDADGVQ
-3893 EVGEEGV
+3893 EVGEEGIKDV
-3900 GGVLV
+3900 VV
-3905 TLYDA
+3905 TLYDSD
-3910 VTNLPVKTTTT
+3910 TRLPVKTTTT
-3921 DNNGLYLFEKL
+3921 DATGKYLFEYL
-3932 MPMQYYAKYDPP
+3932 MPGNYYAKFEWHPM
-3944 AGWNIT
+3944 WNQT
-3950 TANVGNDT
+3950 TSNQGSDT
-3958 KDSDVDNSNGPR
+3958 KDSDVDGSNGSQ
-3970 TNATTYLSP
+3970 TTASTYLSP
-3979 GENDRTWD
+3979 GEDDRTWD
-3987 LGIWRCVMIGGR
+3987 LGLYKCIMIGGR
-3999 VFFDVDKD
+3999 VFLDKDKD

-4012 SENGLNGLKIN
+4012 TENGLNGLDVY
-4023 LIDYNSG
+4023 LVDAMSG
-4030 SVVATLL
+4030 AVVANLR
-4037 TAVNPATPSD
+4037 TAVNPSTPSD

-4053 ACVKPGT
+4053 ACIKPGM
-4060 YYVQFER
+4060 YHVKFER

-4076 LRGGN
+4076 FKGGN
-4081 ADKDSDIGHENG
+4081 TDKDSDISHEFG
-4093 VNSTRKIV
+4093 VNTTRKFT
-4101 VLSGDMVLNIGAGFQ
+4101 VLSGDMILNVGAGFQ
-4116 NKATVGDYVWL
+4116 DKATLGDRVWL
-4127 DRNLNGLQD
+4127 DRNFNGIQD
-4136 SGEQPIPGVKVN
+4136 GNEEPVQGVKIA
-4148 AYNNTTGVMVSE
+4148 AYTPGGVMVSE
-4160 ATTGSDGHYMLD
+4160 ATSGFDGTYMLD
-4172 GIAQGDYYVK
+4172 GVAQGDYYVK
-4182 FIPPVNYGFTAAHS
+4182 FTAPVSFGFTIPHTGS
-4196 GTDPVD
+4196 DNVD

-4213 TRVYRIQTGDALPTI
+4213 TRVYRVQTGDAFPTI
-4228 DAGLVGAVLA
+4228 DAGLVYQVLPL
-4238 IEWLNFTGHHN
+4238 EWLSFEANYN
-4249 GSFTELNWQ
+4249 GEFTELDWA
-4258 TGVELNNDH
+4258 TGVEINNGH
-4267 FEIERRHESETGFTV
+4267 FEVERRHESETDFRE
-4282 IGQELASEDGLAA
+4282 IGQVEASTETGASRHD
-4295 KHNYGYDDFDASKSG
+4295 YEMDDLNVNQSG
-4310 IYYYRLKQVDKDG
+4310 VYYYRIKQVDRDG
-4323 HFTYSKIISIQI
+4323 KYNYSKVISIRVQ
-4335 KRGSEFKV
+4335 RGKDLSIE
-4343 SIYPN
+4343 IYPN
-4348 PVDNLLKVDITLGDE
+4348 PVDDLLKVEIGLSENGLLE
-4363 SELEVRVFDKSG
+4363 SRVFDNHGKS
-4375 KNVLTNPFGGFR
+4375 VLVNPFGGNYM
-4387 KAGKFNEILDT
+4387 KAGKYSELINT
-4398 SILPAGQYNLQ
+4398 SVLTPGQYNLQ
-4409 ILTSHGIVNKQF
+4409 IKTSNGLINKRF
-4421 TVLR
+4421 TVSR

>member
-1 MNYLKLLS
+1 MNYSKSITNSFLISLL
-9 YSFSLVFLIML
+9 LVF
-20 SSFQRLHAQSCPTIL
+20 SSFQYLSAQPGCPTIL
-35 SAGGVVEVCKGG
+35 SAGGMVEVCKG
-47 NVDLFAEL
+47 NSVDLLAEI
-55 NTAPT
+55 NASPS
-60 GITFTWTGSVSGLLK
+60 GVKFTWVGSVSGMIH
-75 MATGPAG
+75 MAVGPAG
-82 TFMSYTPT
+82 TFVSYIPT
-90 VTEVVTVTAAKSG
+90 VTEVVTVTTTKTG
-103 CTTLVDKVK
+103 CPTLSDKVK

-123 CRIIDN
+123 CTIIDN
-129 FDEPDGTTQ
+129 FDEPDGTIP
-138 QTVMVKSPILGGP
+138 QTVMVKSPNLGGP
-151 NFQTK
+151 SFQTK

-177 VVGDL
+177 VLGDL

-189 KESDITSPYFNE
+189 KETDMSSPYFGE

-214 NTELVYGGTGAD
+214 NTELVYGGTGIDA
-226 QLNWDGI
+226 LNLDDI
-233 CDCLDPNGVPDAS
+233 CGCLDVNGNPSPD

-260 VTMTVT
+260 VKMT
-266 ITDGTGKIG
+266 ITLTDGAGKKA
-275 TIVRNMPGSGFGDY
+275 TIIRNMPGSTIGDY
-289 DEEFALVD
+289 DEEFSLTD
-297 FTVANGFNWCDIDKI
+297 FTLDVGFNWCDIDKI
-312 SLFMN
+312 SIFMD
-317 TNFISVDFKFDQF
+317 TNNISVDFKFDQI
-330 DFCCLVKAEL
+330 DFCCAIKAKL
-340 GDNSIKKCLGSC
+340 TDNSIKKCLGSC

-367 IGSHNVNWKDPNGNS
+367 IGAHNVHWKDPNGNS
-382 VAYNAVICPST
+382 IAYNALICPPT

-433 RGQSVVLS
+433 NGKSVVLS
-441 PTITGGNPPLSYLW
+441 PTITGGNAPISYLW

-495 CSGSKKVTVTVND
+495 CSGSKKVTVTVNN

-513 ITGATGLCNGATT
+513 ITGATGLCNGAST
-526 TQICAKQAPAVN
+526 TQICAKEVPAGN
-538 ITYSWST
+538 ISYSWST
-545 LETTRCINVGAGTY
+545 MATTRCIDVGAGTY

-643 DINGCTGTNTITINA
+643 DKNGCTGTNTITINA

-666 VTTKPDICSKKIGEA
+666 VTTNPDICSKKIGDA
-681 TANPTGGAPPY
+681 TANATGGAPPY
-692 SYAWSNGG
+692 TYVWSNGG
-700 NTQTITGLSPGSYTV
+700 NTQTITGLSPGAYSV
-715 TVTDISGCSRSAT
+715 TVTDLSGCSRTAS
-728 GTVGTV
+728 GTVGNV
-734 AGPSVNITGAS
+734 SGPSVTITGAI
-745 PICAGGSVTLTANAT
+745 PICAGQTVTLTANGT
-760 GGTAPITY
+760 GGTAPLGY
-768 SWSPGG
+768 SWSPDGQNVQQIVVNPVI
-774 MTTSAVTV
+774 TTIYVVTV
-782 SPGSTTTYT
+782 TDANGCSATNSTT
-791 VVVTD
+791 VI
-796 GNGCTA
+796 
-802 SNSVEVLVN
+802 VN
-811 PKPQVTITPLN
+811 PKPQVNITPLN
-822 PVICQGAKVNLTAIT
+822 PVICNGAKTSLTAIVF
-837 SGGTPSYSYLWSPS
+837 GGTPSYSYLWSPS

-857 TCQNPDA
+857 NCQNPEA
-864 SPTAD
+864 SPTSD
-869 QIYQVIV
+869 QTYQVIV
-876 TDSKGCKDTAQVLVK
+876 TDFKGCMDTIDIFVK
-891 VNNNPTPSLVE
+891 VNQNPTPSLVS
-902 KTNEQCGKKNGT
+902 KKNEICDKKNGT
-914 ITVTATGGVSP
+914 ITVTASGGLQP
-925 YSYLW
+925 YTYLW

-936 TGNTATG
+936 SGQTASG
-943 LAAGT
+943 LTAGT
-948 YTVTVTDN
+948 YMVTVTDA
-956 NGCTGTF
+956 NGCTGKLTE
-963 STSIINEGGPTVDIT
+963 SIINEGGPN
-978 GASPICAGGSVTLTA
+978 VT
-993 NASGWT
+993 
-999 APITYSWS
+999 
-1007 PGGMTTSSVTV
+1007 
-1018 SPGSTTT
+1018 
-1025 YTVVVTD
+1025 
-1032 GNGCS
+1032 
-1037 ASKSVEVLVNPKPQV
+1037 
-1052 TITPL
+1052 
-1057 NPVICQGFSVSL
+1057 
-1069 TAITSGGTPTFSY
+1069 
-1082 LWSPS
+1082 
-1087 TGLSCTTCQNPVA
+1087 
-1100 SPTADQNYQVIVT
+1100 
-1113 DSKGCKDTAQ
+1113 
-1123 VLVKVNNNPTPS
+1123 
-1135 LVGKT
+1135 
-1140 NEQCNKKNGSITVTA
+1140 
-1155 TGGESPYSY
+1155 
-1164 LWNTSPQ
+1164 
-1171 QTGTTATGLAGGT
+1171 
-1184 YTVTVTDKNGC
+1184 
-1195 TGTLAASIINEGG
+1195 
-1208 PTVNITGTNPN
+1208 ITGTNPN
-1219 CIGDNVTLTA
+1219 CIGDDVTLTA
-1229 NPSPKLPNEYTYQ
+1229 NPSPKTPTSYTYK
-1242 WSAGL
+1242 WSDGL
-1247 GTNQTATINNVL
+1247 GTNQTANVNNVL
-1259 ITNDYFVTVTDKQTG
+1259 ITKDYFVTITDIETG
-1274 CTATATYTV
+1274 CTSIGSFTLEV
-1283 QVIGCAVVTHFKE
+1283 VGCAIITHKKD
-1296 FVSVTQTGLNTYDVA
+1296 FVSVVQTGLNTYDVK
-1311 FKITV
+1311 FLITV
-1316 DNIGTGI
+1316 DNIGIGD
-1323 GKYNLK
+1323 GKYDLK

-1341 AIKYSTNAVGNPGNP
+1341 NIVYSTNASGNLGNPGP
-1356 GTIVPP
+1356 IVPS
-1362 SDGNNRYDLAVN
+1362 SDGNNRYILATN
-1374 QNITDVEVHVY
+1374 QNITNTDIHTF
-1385 NLTVSVTLNLAGTPP
+1385 NLTISVNLNLNGPIP
-1400 PGGDGSYKP
+1400 LGGDGQYKP
-1409 CAEVTPG
+1409 CKQNDPG
-1416 DYIPE
+1416 DYVPE

-1449 INHVKS
+1449 INHTKS
-1455 GPVVVKQGPNTYDVT
+1455 GPTIVKEGPINYEITYS
-1470 YTITVT
+1470 IKVT
-1476 NSGFAT
+1476 NSGFAS
-1482 GKYTLNDIPGLE
+1482 GIYTLNNIPGLDD
-1494 NDFEVL
+1494 DFEVI
-1500 SAQYTSTAPG
+1500 STQYTSNAPSNPG
-1510 NPANPGPIGL
+1510 NPGPLGL
-1520 TLSGPWNLAND
+1520 SLTSPWNLSND
-1531 QNIIKQT
+1531 QTILQQT
-1538 THTYQVKLQVKID
+1538 THTYNIKLKVKID
-1551 LVATASVGDEI
+1551 FVNGASVGDEK
-1562 YTPCGA
+1562 YKPCGSTV
-1568 NNPNVPQSGEGLFN
+1568 PGIPQSGEGLFN
-1582 RTTLDVND
+1582 QSTLDVND
-1590 DGIPDQRD
+1590 DGMPDQRD
-1598 TVCADIKIID
+1598 TVCDDIKIID
-1608 LALRKVILNPAGSY
+1608 LALKKV
-1622 KYGDNITFRITV
+1622 V
-1634 FNQGNT
+1634 
-1640 AVEDVKV
+1640 
-1647 ADYLPAGL
+1647 
-1655 KYEGGDPNWTI
+1655 
-1666 VSANELEG
+1666 
-1674 TLPGVLNPGAS
+1674 
-1685 KTIDLTLRIVASSGG
+1685 
-1700 SFDWINFAEIKKAF
+1700 
-1714 IGTDEVS
+1714 
-1721 DEDIDSDP
+1721 
-1729 YSNSIKENAVKP
+1729 
-1741 GSPDD
+1741 
-1746 NVITEDGKNNPEE
+1746 
-1759 DEDDHDPAGIE
+1759 
-1770 VFDLA
+1770 DLA
-1775 LKKTT
+1775 
-1780 TANGPY
+1780 GPY
-1786 QYGSVVPFVITVYNQ
+1786 AYGQSIPFRITVYNQ
-1801 GSIQARD
+1801 GGIPAFD
-1808 VVVVDY
+1808 VQVVDY
-1814 IPSGFAFGPGN
+1814 IPSGFTFDPVNNPTWLFDGIDKANITLPGVLGVGMSKD
-1825 VIWTNGIGMA
+1825 VIIYLILKPNQA
-1835 TTTIPS
+1835 K
-1841 INPGSSVNVTINLV
+1841 
-1855 VQPGSNPVDRAWYN
+1855 SNAYLN
-1869 EAEIKTAKDDKNITQ
+1869 YAEITGAKDSNGDDAI
-1884 TEDIDSRFN
+1884 DIDSS
-1893 MNPDDDNDV
+1893 PDNVNGNDTGGVPNSSTDNK
-1902 VIDGADDNE
+1902 IDGA
-1911 INEDGKN
+1911 
-1918 DPQQDEDDNDPAAI
+1918 PPVDEDDHDPALI
-1932 KIWDLALKK
+1932 NVWDLALKK
-1941 VFVSGSINYNNPL
+1941 VFTSGVIKYGNNL
-1954 TFRIWVYNQGNET
+1954 TFTIWVYNQGTET
-1967 AKDIKIVD
+1967 AKDIKISD
-1975 YIPIGY
+1975 YIPAGY
-1981 SFSSGLNPGWVG
+1981 SFQAGLNPLWTNT
-1993 AYPNVNYTIAGPI
+1993 YPNVTRTIAGPI
-2006 VPGDSAFVDII
+2006 VPGDSASVTIV
-2017 LTLENTSGGFRK
+2017 LTFENNVGGYKK
-2029 WINYSEIVSSKDLNN
+2029 WINYAEITGSKDLNN
-2044 ANRSNDDIDSQVG
+2044 VDRSADDIDSNVG
-2057 SDGPLERAVLP
+2057 SDGPAERAVLP
-2068 GRINDNNISSTN
+2068 GKINDNNITSTN
-2080 KGAEEDD
+2080 KGGEEDD
-2087 HDPAGT
+2087 HDPAGS
-2093 GIEFGDLFD
+2093 GIDFGGIFD

-2119 DVDFNIRIFNQGNLT
+2119 DVDFNIRIFNQGSIT
-2134 AQNINVVDYVPAGF
+2134 AQNISVVDYVPSGF
-2148 QFIAGGVNAA
+2148 QFIAGGVNTG
-2158 WSYSAGLS
+2158 WSYSSGS
-2166 QASRIVSGPLKPGDS
+2166 GIASRTITGPLMPGDS
-2181 LDITIRLRTISNPGS
+2181 LNVTIRLRVLPNPGS
-2196 STAYINFSEI
+2196 ANAYINFSEI
-2206 KSAQDSLGTTSV
+2206 KSAQDTLGVIVS
-2218 DIDSN
+2218 DIDSQ
-2223 PDDNPNNDIGGEP
+2223 PDDDPLNDIGGEP
-2236 GGPTDNL
+2236 GGPTDDEIN
-2243 IDDDGTIDED
+2243 DDGTVDED

-2260 NVYDLALIKVTATA
+2260 NLYDLALRKVINTN
-2274 GPYSVGQVVD
+2274 GPYTLGQIID
-2284 FKITVINQ
+2284 FKISVYNQ

-2297 KNVVV
+2297 QNIVV
-2302 NDYIPIGYT
+2302 NDYIPNGYT
-2311 YNAGDNAGIWSGS
+2311 YNAADNAGIWTGA
-2324 HPLVTHTH
+2324 HPLVMHTH
-2332 APQLN
+2332 APLLN
-2337 PGDNFEVILKLRL
+2337 PGDSFVVSLKLRL
-2350 AGTSGGYT
+2350 ASSLGGYT
-2358 NWINYSEIK
+2358 NWYNYSEIR
-2367 SMQSVNGTDVS
+2367 SMQSSTGSDVS
-2378 SQDVDSDPNGNTP
+2378 TLDVDSDPNQDTP

-2400 TNDDNI
+2400 ANDNNI
-2406 TDITKAG
+2406 TDITKVG
-2413 DQDDHDPAGVNIF
+2413 DQDDHDPAGLSVF
-2426 DLALRKSVVTG
+2426 DLALRKTVITA
-2437 GPYAYGQDVDFKISI
+2437 GPYSYGQDIDFKIKVY
-2452 FNQGNITA
+2452 NQGSVAAQNVNLI
-2460 KNIAVVDYIPDGF
+2460 DYVPSGF
-2473 QFIAGGVNAAW
+2473 QFIAGGVNTGW
-2484 TYSAGNKQATRTV
+2484 TYSAGNRQATRTL
-2497 AGPLGPGQST
+2497 AGKLKPS
-2507 DVTIRLRLF
+2507 DSAEVTIRLRLLA
-2516 PNGSAFDAYTN
+2516 NGATADAYTN
-2527 YSEIKSAQD
+2527 LAEIKSAQD
-2536 SLGVSGNDFD
+2536 TTGAPGQDID
-2546 SDPDDDPTNDD
+2546 SNPDDDPNNDT

-2564 TDDEVTKAP
+2564 TDDEINQVP
-2573 PVDEDDHDP
+2573 PIDEDDHDP

-2588 DLALRKKL
+2588 DLAIRKTLINPAAGPYTYGQVHTFRVVVFNQGNMAATNISVKDYIPAGYSFSNNNGWTGGPIVATNLINNTLQPGDSAELFINLTFNMVAVPSIKSWANYSEIASANDVNGNPGKDVDSNPGSNGINENNIIPGKPGDDDIASTSDTGFGSQDDHDPAGPWIFDLATIIENNVNQVSSYGEQVTFPIKVKNQGNIASAGYTLSVLVPSGFAFTQGPNANWSYNNVTKVATFIVPVTDTIKPGEMDMYNLILVAQPSNGADAWTVEVEISADHPVADEAGINDIDSNPDAVFNNDPGGSPIPDSEGGNFPGSDDILNGAGNGNVGDTNAAGDEDDNDPEYVRVFDLALRKRL
-2596 VTPATG
+2596 ITPATG
-2602 PYTYGQTHTFEITVF
+2602 PYTYGQIHTFTVVVY
-2617 NQGNVTAKDI
+2617 NQGNVAAKDI
-2627 QVKDYIPE
+2627 VVNDYIPE
-2635 GYSFSPNNGWTG
+2635 GYSFSNNNGWTG
-2647 AFPTVSKTIT
+2647 GPNTASTTIAN
-2657 DTIQPGGSRTIT
+2657 TILPGDSVVLT
-2669 LNLTFNMVAVP
+2669 LNLTFNMVAHP
-2680 SLKSWANYAE
+2680 TMKSWANYSE
-2690 IAGAND
+2690 IASAND
-2696 LNGVPGDDVDSDPG
+2696 DEGNPGDDVDSDPG
-2710 SNTTNEQN
+2710 SNGPNEQN
-2718 VIPGKPGDDD
+2718 IIPGKPGDDD

-2755 KIENS
+2755 KVENS
-2760 SNEINFY
+2760 TAEIHFY

-2805 PSWVFDNGIGL
+2805 PNWVFDNGIGL

-2851 IEISK
+2851 VEISK

-2902 GAGNGVIGGTSAAGD
+2902 GAGNGVVGGTNAAGD

-2932 LRKTLISP
+2932 LRKTLVSP
-2940 AAGPYTYGQN
+2940 AAAPYTYGQN
-2950 HTFKVTI
+2950 HTFKVVV
-2957 FNQGNISAKNVLI
+2957 FNQGNISATNVLV
-2970 SDFIPDGYSF
+2970 SDFIPDGYTF

-3014 FQMASL
+3014 FQMATQ

-3027 INYSEI
+3027 INYAEI

-3070 ISSNSDNGVGSQDD
+3070 ISSNSDTGVGSQDD

-3192 TVEIEI
+3192 TVELEI
-3198 SSDNPVADEAGIND
+3198 SSDNPVADEPGIND
-3212 IDSNPDAVFNNDPGG
+3212 IDSNPDAVYNNDPGG

-3245 NGAGNGS
+3245 NGDGTGT

-3275 ALKKLLDTPPPYAY
+3275 ALKKLLDTPAPYVY

-3310 RIQDYIPIGFSL
+3310 KIQDYIPVGFSL
-3322 VGAMSPLWVANANGA
+3322 VPALSPLWIANANGA
-3337 EFLYTGTLNPTDS
+3337 EYLYTGTLNPTDS
-3350 IDFVITLKLVNT
+3350 IDFVITLKLKNT
-3362 KGGYRDWINYAEITN
+3362 KGGYRDWINYAEITD

-3382 GNNVNSFDV
+3382 GNNVNTFDV

-3397 NGPGELAVSPGDAAD
+3397 NGPGELAVTPGDVAD
-3412 NNITSIA
+3412 NNITSIN

-3435 DVALRKNYIGT
+3435 DVALRKNYTGT

-3479 PGYEFDV
+3479 PGYEFDA
-3486 PSNANWTYNN
+3486 PSNPNWTYNN
-3496 VTRIAKTT
+3496 ITRIAKTT
-3504 ISAKVLPG
+3504 IAAKVIPG

-3520 LTVKPTLYN
+3520 LAVKPTLYN
-3529 KAAWKNFAEIVT
+3529 KTAWKNFAEIVT

-3546 NTPGDDIDSDPDDN
+3546 NTPGDDIDSDPDDD

-3574 KPPVDEDDQDP
+3574 KPPVDEDDHDP

-3611 VDFVISIHNQGNVVS
+3611 VDFVISLHNQGNVVS
-3626 SSVGVNDYIPQGF
+3626 SAVGVNDYIPQGF

-3696 SVRDTFNVNRD
+3696 SVIDTFNVNRD

-3801 TDANGKYEFDFL
+3801 TDASGKYEFDFL

-3831 CAFTFK
+3831 CAFTFR

-3846 SDVDAAGITSCTFL
+3846 SDVDAAGVTACTFL

-3893 EVGEEGV
+3893 EPGEEGV
-3900 GGVLV
+3900 GGVQV

-3987 LGIWRCVMIGGR
+3987 LGIWQCVMIGGR

-4007 GIFDP
+4007 GVFDA
-4012 SENGLNGLKIN
+4012 SENGLNGLRIN

-4053 ACVKPGT
+4053 ACVKPGS

-4116 NKATVGDYVWL
+4116 NKATVGDYVWF

-4148 AYNNTTGVMVSE
+4148 AYNNTTGAMVSE

-4295 KHNYGYDDFDASKSG
+4295 KHNYGYDDFDANRSG
-4310 IYYYRLKQVDKDG
+4310 VYYYRLKQVDKDG

-4335 KRGSEFKV
+4335 NRSTEFNV

-4348 PVDNLLKVDITLGDE
+4348 PVDNMLKVDITIGEE

-4387 KAGKFNEILDT
+4387 KAGTFNELLDT

>member
-1 MNYLKLLS
+1 MNYLKLLF
-9 YSFSLVFLIML
+9 YSFSLVFLILL
-20 SSFQRLHAQSCPTIL
+20 SSFQRLHAQTCPTIL
-35 SAGGVVEVCKGG
+35 SAGGMIEVCKGG
-47 NVDLFAEL
+47 TVDLFAEL
-55 NTAPT
+55 NVAPT
-60 GITFTWTGSVSGLLK
+60 GIKFTWTGSFSGLLK

-90 VTEVVTVTAAKSG
+90 VTEVVTITAEKAG

-138 QTVMVKSPILGGP
+138 QTVQVKSPILGGP
-151 NFQTK
+151 IFETK

-214 NTELVYGGTGAD
+214 NTELVYGGTGAN

-233 CDCLDPNGVPDAS
+233 CDCLDPNGKPDAT

-266 ITDGTGKIG
+266 ITDGSGNTG
-275 TIVRNMPGSGFGDY
+275 TISRNMPGSGFGDY
-289 DEEFALVD
+289 DEEFSLLD

-312 SLFMN
+312 SLYMN

-382 VAYNAVICPST
+382 VAYNALICPST

-413 TQTFKICDTPSISL
+413 TQTFKICDTPSVSIP
-427 TNVAIC
+427 NVAIC
-433 RGQSVVLS
+433 KGKSVVLS
-441 PTITGGNPPLSYLW
+441 PTITGGNAPLSYLW

-495 CSGSKKVTVTVND
+495 CSGSRQVTVTVND

-526 TQICAKQAPAVN
+526 TQICAKQAPAAN

-802 SNSVEVLVN
+802 SNSVEVFVN
-811 PKPQVTITPLN
+811 PKPQVTITPVN
-822 PVICQGAKVNLTAIT
+822 PVICN
-837 SGGTPSYSYLWSPS
+837 
-851 TGLSCT
+851 
-857 TCQNPDA
+857 
-864 SPTAD
+864 
-869 QIYQVIV
+869 
-876 TDSKGCKDTAQVLVK
+876 
-891 VNNNPTPSLVE
+891 
-902 KTNEQCGKKNGT
+902 
-914 ITVTATGGVSP
+914 
-925 YSYLW
+925 
-930 NTSPQQ
+930 
-936 TGNTATG
+936 
-943 LAAGT
+943 
-948 YTVTVTDN
+948 
-956 NGCTGTF
+956 
-963 STSIINEGGPTVDIT
+963 
-978 GASPICAGGSVTLTA
+978 
-993 NASGWT
+993 
-999 APITYSWS
+999 
-1007 PGGMTTSSVTV
+1007 
-1018 SPGSTTT
+1018 
-1025 YTVVVTD
+1025 
-1032 GNGCS
+1032 
-1037 ASKSVEVLVNPKPQV
+1037 
-1052 TITPL
+1052 
-1057 NPVICQGFSVSL
+1057 GFSVNL

-1087 TGLSCTTCQNPVA
+1087 TGLSCTTCQNPDA

-1140 NEQCNKKNGSITVTA
+1140 NEQCGKKNGTITVTA
-1155 TGGESPYSY
+1155 TGGVSPYSY

-1195 TGTLAASIINEGG
+1195 TGTFSTSIINEGG

-1229 NPSPKLPNEYTYQ
+1229 NPSPKLPSEYTYQ

-1259 ITNDYFVTVTDKQTG
+1259 ITNDYHVTITDKVTG

-1296 FVSVTQTGLNTYDVA
+1296 FVGVTQTGLNTYDVA

-1316 DNIGTGI
+1316 DNIGTGN

-1449 INHVKS
+1449 INHEKS
-1455 GPVVVKQGPNTYDVT
+1455 GPVVVKQGPNTYEVT
-1470 YTITVT
+1470 YTIKVT
-1476 NSGFAT
+1476 NSGYAT

-1531 QNIIKQT
+1531 QNILKQT

-1562 YTPCGA
+1562 YTPCGT

-1640 AVEDVKV
+1640 AVENVQV

-1729 YSNSIKENAVKP
+1729 YSNSTKENAVKP

-1780 TANGPY
+1780 TAIGPF

-1825 VIWTNGIGMA
+1825 AIWTNGISMA

-1855 VQPGSNPVDRAWYN
+1855 VQTGSNPLDRAWYN

-1941 VFVSGSINYNNPL
+1941 VFVSGSIKYNNPL

-1967 AKDIKIVD
+1967 AKDVKIAD
-1975 YIPIGY
+1975 YIPTGY
-1981 SFSSGLNPGWVG
+1981 SFSAGLNPGWAG
-1993 AYPNVNYTIAGPI
+1993 SYPNVNYTLAGPI
-2006 VPGDSAFVDII
+2006 VPGDSAFVDIV

-2044 ANRSNDDIDSQVG
+2044 ADRSNDDIDSRVG
-2057 SDGPLERAVLP
+2057 SDGPSERAVLP
-2068 GRINDNNISSTN
+2068 GSINDNNISSTN
-2080 KGAEEDD
+2080 KGGEEDD

-2093 GIEFGDLFD
+2093 GIMFGEIFD
-2102 LALRKTVITAG
+2102 LALRKTVITPA
-2113 PYSYGQ
+2113 PYGYGQ
-2119 DVDFNIRIFNQGNLT
+2119 DIDFNIRIFNQGNVT

-2148 QFIAGGVNAA
+2148 QFIAGGVNVA
-2158 WSYSAGLS
+2158 WSYAAGLS

-2181 LDITIRLRTISNPGS
+2181 LDITIRLRTIANPGS

-2206 KSAQDSLGTTSV
+2206 KSAQDSLGATRA

-2223 PDDNPNNDIGGEP
+2223 PDDNPINDIGGEP

-2253 DHDPAMI
+2253 DLDPALI
-2260 NVYDLALIKVTATA
+2260 NVYDLALIKVTSTA

-2284 FKITVINQ
+2284 FKITVYNQ

-2378 SQDVDSDPNGNTP
+2378 AQDVDSDPNGNTP
-2391 GERAVTPGS
+2391 GETAVTPGS
-2400 TNDDNI
+2400 PNDNNI
-2406 TDITKAG
+2406 TDITKAA

-2426 DLALRKSVVTG
+2426 DLALRKTVVTG
-2437 GPYAYGQDVDFKISI
+2437 GPYAYGQDIDFKITV
-2452 FNQGNITA
+2452 FNQGNSTA
-2460 KNIAVVDYIPDGF
+2460 KNISVVDYVPAGY
-2473 QFIAGGVNAAW
+2473 QFIAGGVNAGW
-2484 TYSAGNKQATRTV
+2484 TYSAGNRQATRTI
-2497 AGPLGPGQST
+2497 AGPLTPGQSI
-2507 DVTIRLRLF
+2507 DVTIRLRLIA
-2516 PNGSAFDAYTN
+2516 NASSSDAYTN
-2527 YSEIKSAQD
+2527 FAEIKSAQD

-2582 AIINIF
+2582 AIISIF
-2588 DLALRKKL
+2588 DLALIKKL

-2647 AFPTVSKTIT
+2647 ASPMVSKTIT

-2690 IAGAND
+2690 IVGAND
-2696 LNGVPGDDVDSDPG
+2696 QNGVPGDDVDSDPG

-2728 IASNSDTGFGSQ
+2728 ISSISDSGIGSQ

-2745 AGPWIFDLAT
+2745 AGPWVFDLAT
-2755 KIENS
+2755 I
-2760 SNEINFY
+2760 
-2767 GELINFPIEVHNQG
+2767 
-2781 NIPTNGYTVSVN
+2781 
-2793 IPSGFAFNPAFN
+2793 
-2805 PSWVFDNGIGL
+2805 
-2816 FTYVST
+2816 
-2822 NVLNPGETDQFNIV
+2822 
-2836 LTAQPSNGPNAWTVE
+2836 
-2851 IEISK
+2851 
-2856 DHPIADEVGIKDI
+2856 
-2869 DSKPDNNFSNDAGG
+2869 
-2883 SPLPDSE
+2883 
-2890 DGNYPGSDDILN
+2890 
-2902 GAGNGVIGGTSAAGD
+2902 
-2917 EDDNDP
+2917 
-2923 EFVQVFDLA
+2923 
-2932 LRKTLISP
+2932 
-2940 AAGPYTYGQN
+2940 
-2950 HTFKVTI
+2950 
-2957 FNQGNISAKNVLI
+2957 
-2970 SDFIPDGYSF
+2970 
-2980 TNNNGWTGGPNTIT
+2980 
-2994 NLITSV
+2994 
-3000 IKPGDSVVLTLVLK
+3000 
-3014 FQMASL
+3014 
-3020 LTTNKTW
+3020 
-3027 INYSEI
+3027 
-3033 TSAQDTLNVTRTDV
+3033 
-3047 DSEAGSNG
+3047 
-3055 PNENNVLPGKLGDDD
+3055 
-3070 ISSNSDNGVGSQDD
+3070 
-3084 HDPAGPWIFDLAT
+3084 
-3097 VIENSV
+3097 IENSV
-3103 DRISSYGELIT
+3103 DRISSYGELIN
-3114 FPIKVKNQGNIA
+3114 FPIKVKNQGNIN

-3136 PDGFAFTQGPN
+3136 PTGFAYTAGPN
-3147 TNWVYNNVTRI
+3147 AGWSYNSLTRI
-3158 ASYTVP
+3158 ATYVVP

-3169 KPGEMDMYNIILTSQ
+3169 KPGEMDMYNLVLTSQ
-3184 PASGKHAW
+3184 PATGKHAW

-3198 SSDNPVADEAGIND
+3198 SADNPVADEAGIND
-3212 IDSNPDAVFNNDPGG
+3212 IDSNPDAVYNNDPGG
-3227 APIPDSE
+3227 SPIPDSE

-3245 NGAGNGS
+3245 NGAGNGI

-3265 DPEYVKIYDL
+3265 DPEYVKLYDL
-3275 ALKKLLDTPPPYAY
+3275 ALKKTVVTPQPYSY
-3289 DQNLTYRVRIFN
+3289 GQNLVFRLRVYN
-3301 QGNEPVRNV
+3301 QGNESVKNV
-3310 RIQDYIPIGFSL
+3310 RIQDYIP
-3322 VGAMSPLWVANANGA
+3322 VGYSFVASPGWAVNGQGA
-3337 EFLYTGTLNPTDS
+3337 VYTYGGTLNPTDS
-3350 IDFVITLKLVNT
+3350 FDINITLKLEHTV
-3362 KGGYRDWINYAEITN
+3362 GGYRNWINYAEITDV
-3377 MQDTL
+3377 QDTL
-3382 GNNVNSFDV
+3382 GNNVNTFDV
-3391 DSRPAS
+3391 DSRPGS
-3397 NGPGELAVSPGDAAD
+3397 NGSAELAVKPGDAAD
-3412 NNITSIA
+3412 DNITSID

-3426 HDPAGIQVF
+3426 HDPAGVPIF
-3435 DVALRKNYIGT
+3435 DVALRKNYIGP
-3446 LPIKYNQVVPFE
+3446 LPIKYNQVIPFE
-3458 VTVFNQGNRSAQNFV
+3458 VTVFNQGSISAQNFE

-3479 PGYEFDV
+3479 PGFDFDV
-3486 PSNANWTYNN
+3486 ASNPTWTYNP
-3496 VTRIAKTT
+3496 VTRIATT
-3504 ISAKVLPG
+3504 IYTPKVIPG
-3512 DSAKVTLY
+3512 DSAKVVIKLK
-3520 LTVKPTLYN
+3520 VRPTLYN
-3529 KAAWKNFAEIVT
+3529 RAAWKNFAEIIT

-3546 NTPGDDIDSDPDDN
+3546 NTPGDDIDSDPDDD
-3560 PNNDGPPKDGEVDE
+3560 PDNDGPPEDGEIDE
-3574 KPPVDEDDQDP
+3574 NPPIDEDDHDP
-3585 AEPPVVDF
+3585 ADPPVVDF

-3611 VDFVISIHNQGNVVS
+3611 VDFIISLHNQGNVAS
-3626 SSVGVNDYIPQGF
+3626 SSIGVNDYIPAGF
-3639 QFLPAINAGWA
+3639 QFLPAINGGWSV
-3650 FNGPRLEYT
+3650 NGTRLEYS

-3675 LKVIVAANPS
+3675 LKVIVSANPTLS
-3685 IPDWENYAEIR
+3685 DWENYAEIR
-3696 SVRDTFNVNRD
+3696 TMRDTFNLVRD

-3715 NTDNAWERAV
+3715 NTDDAWERAV
-3725 HDEDPWDDV
+3725 HDDEPWDDV
-3734 IDGNNQIENEDSD
+3734 IDGNGQVENEDSD

-3759 IGDYV
+3759 IGDFV
-3764 WKDLDGDGVQDNNEP
+3764 WKDLDGDGVQDAGEP
-3779 GVPGVHVYLYKCS
+3779 GVPGVHVYLYKCAD
-3792 NGSLVKKDT
+3792 GSIVKKDT

-3813 LSDDYFLRFDAL
+3813 LSDNYFLRFDPL

-3846 SDVDAAGITSCTFL
+3846 SDVSPSGITACTFL

-3870 AGLVELASYGDY
+3870 AGLVELAKYGDY
-3882 VWHDRNANGIQ
+3882 VWHDRDADGVQ
-3893 EVGEEGV
+3893 EVGEEGIKDV
-3900 GGVLV
+3900 VV

-3910 VTNLPVKTTTT
+3910 DTRLPVKTTTT
-3921 DNNGLYLFEKL
+3921 DATGKYLFEYL
-3932 MPMQYYAKYDPP
+3932 MPGNYYAKFEWHPM
-3944 AGWNIT
+3944 WNQT
-3950 TANVGNDT
+3950 TSNQGSDT
-3958 KDSDVDNSNGPR
+3958 KDSDVDGSNGSQ
-3970 TNATTYLSP
+3970 TTASTYLSP
-3979 GENDRTWD
+3979 GEDDRTWD
-3987 LGIWRCVMIGGR
+3987 LGLYKCIMIGGR
-3999 VFFDVDKD
+3999 VFLDKDKD

-4012 SENGLNGLKIN
+4012 TENGLNGLDVY
-4023 LIDYNSG
+4023 LVDAMSG
-4030 SVVATLL
+4030 AVVANLR
-4037 TAVNPATPSD
+4037 TAVNPSTPSD

-4053 ACVKPGT
+4053 ACIKPGM
-4060 YYVQFER
+4060 YHVKFER

-4076 LRGGN
+4076 FKGGN
-4081 ADKDSDIGHENG
+4081 TDKDSDISHEFG
-4093 VNSTRKIV
+4093 VNTTRKFT
-4101 VLSGDMVLNIGAGFQ
+4101 VLSGDMILNVGAGFQ
-4116 NKATVGDYVWL
+4116 DKATLGDRVWL
-4127 DRNLNGLQD
+4127 DRNFNGIQD
-4136 SGEQPIPGVKVN
+4136 GNEEPVQGVKVA
-4148 AYNNTTGVMVSE
+4148 AYTPGGVMVSE
-4160 ATTGSDGHYMLD
+4160 ATSGFDGTYMLD
-4172 GIAQGDYYVK
+4172 GVAQGDYYVK
-4182 FIPPVNYGFTAAHS
+4182 FTAPVSFGFTIPHTGS
-4196 GTDPVD
+4196 DNVD

-4213 TRVYRIQTGDALPTI
+4213 TRVYRVQTGDAFPTI
-4228 DAGLVGAVLA
+4228 DAGLVYQVLPL
-4238 IEWLNFTGHHN
+4238 EWLSFEANYN
-4249 GSFTELNWQ
+4249 GEFTELDWA
-4258 TGVELNNDH
+4258 TGVEINNGH
-4267 FEIERRHESETGFTV
+4267 FEVERRHESETEFKA
-4282 IGQELASEDGLAA
+4282 IGQV
-4295 KHNYGYDDFDASKSG
+4295 DASIETGASRHDYEMDDLNVNQSG
-4310 IYYYRLKQVDKDG
+4310 LYYYRIKQVDRDG
-4323 HFTYSKIISIQI
+4323 KYNYSKVISIRVQ
-4335 KRGSEFKV
+4335 RGKDLSIE
-4343 SIYPN
+4343 IYPN
-4348 PVDNLLKVDITLGDE
+4348 PVDDLLKVEIGLSENGMME
-4363 SELEVRVFDKSG
+4363 SRVFDNHGKS
-4375 KNVLTNPFGGFR
+4375 VLVNPFGGNYI
-4387 KAGKFNEILDT
+4387 KAGKYSELINT
-4398 SILPAGQYNLQ
+4398 SVLTPGQYNLQ
-4409 ILTSHGIVNKQF
+4409 IKTNNGLINKRF
-4421 TVLR
+4421 TVSR